1 MTVEGS
7 TIKSR
12 IKNLLRSPS
21 IKLRRNKALNN
32 KENLTNKVTLEK
44 VLGITAF
51 GNRALACDPRSGL
64 VAYPAGCVVVLL
76 NPKKNK
82 QHHILNSSRKTITT
96 LSFSPDGK
104 FVVTGES
111 GHMPAVRVWDVA
123 ERTQVAELQEHK
135 YGISCVAFSPNSKY
149 IVSVGY
155 QHDMIIN
162 VWAWKKNIVVAANK
176 VSSKVTAVS
185 FSDDSN
191 YFVTAGNRHVKFWY
205 LDHTKS
211 SKVNATVPLLGRSG
225 LLGEL
230 RNNFFSDVACGK
242 GRKAGSTFCIT
253 SSGLLCEFNDKRL
266 LDKWV
271 ELRKNDS
278 VTTSQATS
286 LSVTDELIFCGC
298 ADGTVRAFSPVNLH
312 FICTLPRPHCLGTDI
327 ATVVEASHLFS
338 HKMDARCPDTV
349 AVSYDPASRWLSCVY
364 NDHSLYV
371 WDVRDLRKVGKVY
384 SALYHS
390 ACVWS
395 VEVYPDRV
403 SDGRQP
409 CLPPGSF
416 LSCSSDNT
424 VRLWNTDG
432 HNTTLSRNV
441 ISNDLQKIIYMD
453 NNTAGLLDTECLNS
467 GNGEKADPQTSETRT
482 GIRTVCVSP
491 DGQHLASGDRTG
503 TLRIH
508 DLESMGEILNVQAH
522 DSEILCLEY
531 SKPETGLKL
540 LATASRDRL
549 IHVLDAEREYSLL
562 QTLDEHS
569 SSITAV
575 RFAADEGKVRMISC
589 GADKSIYFRTA
600 QKSDEGTVFTR
611 THHIVRKTTLYDM
624 DIDPTRKYAVIGC
637 QDRSIRI
644 FNISNGKQKKLY
656 KGSQGEDGT
665 VIKVQTDPSGLYVAT
680 SCSDKNISIFDFY
693 SGECVATMFGHSE
706 VVTGMK
712 FTNDCKHMITVSGDS
727 CIFVWRLAP
736 ELTIS
741 MRQRLSD
748 LKQNGKPVQKTPPH
762 KPCNLSTRREVHSTP
777 PIVTMS
783 SDSDKEVEE
792 EGIEEEDEEERVS
805 PYMVSGCSA
814 GEDTDTSDEKHNS
827 HELKRENSFGR
838 RSSQG
843 SHHSEDRGPR
853 PRRRWSRRMDSMDLM
868 VKSMLDLRQLDSF
881 AMPPSSPT
889 KTQTQPVSDS
899 FRDPFR
905 EDELGSTI
913 SLQPLTAWGESEQ
926 RSQQRPKYI
935 MLSPQTPNTET
946 GPVLYPDG
954 FEDRVSLAGS
964 EYLVKELLP
973 GPGAS
978 RTVKGYQNHN
988 QWSQGHHDKHSSD
1001 SAFSVDYS
1009 SSRLSSPDSQQQP
1022 PGEDS
1027 EPMEPLSMDGNS
1039 SELDME
1045 ELEVEEEGGVGRGD
1059 AKGMTVVPQTPDQ
1072 EAFLKQH
1079 FGNLAELNNPVSPT
1093 RVATPDSIS
1102 ISSKFLSQCA
1112 TGSRTSFP
1120 FLSKSIGEGKVG
1132 SGVVKPLVSQVR
1144 PLMEHNQG
1152 QSHNQDR
1159 DQTQSQGYSQSQ
1171 DYGHSQR
1178 KLSED
1183 SQKGPTGRLEVVDTT
1198 EKCFNLRASPLRKK
1212 LFNPAVDSR
1221 RMVSPV
1227 AKAAASHLTTTGM
1240 RKSQSVQN
1248 LHTEDMPLTLSR
1260 PSKEVAPLTQH
1271 SQFHHSQASEGPVTL
1286 PTTPRSTL
1294 PSMPPFCS
1302 PTSPQPQDNTSTS
1315 HSTATM
1321 PRSLKSRCS
1330 YMSPTTSSMAKMSRS
1345 VSMGDNLNVTEE
1357 ESGSGSSSN
1366 TSNSNPPM
1374 TKSQSC
1380 STQSPSTK
1388 TSIPVAMVSSA
1399 SSSLS
1404 GMGLAMPQAAVF
1416 PTLIASSNSNP
1427 TTKSLQAKLTCS
1439 TRPQLNLD
1447 ISKSLPDKPSLAVFT
1462 PNGTSKTTT
1471 TSSKTVKED
1480 NLSPRSPVSLLPQQ
1494 GQNQPPPLS
1503 NNVQLVI
1510 ALSPSPAAP
1519 VETSLVQ
1526 SPEAE
1531 QLGLTAELRPEAPV
1545 VDNRLEQPKAEECQG
1560 LTQEE
1565 SPVTELSLQGNP
1577 VYLLSQRGP
1586 GQDRTG
1592 LLQRS
1597 PSFTLSSLRLGLPL
1611 TSTKHFFTTGAL
1623 WPAVSTPMYSSPSPC
1638 PCPPSLN
1645 RFLSIDNSLS
1655 MESCR
1660 VLASELQNSFRKASW
1675 FYRMVN
1681 SVPVASR
1688 QEQHEMARVLSEAF
1702 EVVRAELSSLPQS
1715 SPSPSGEPAA
1725 GGSLCMLACRPVG
1738 PGTGGSGSGEE
1749 RTLALL
1755 EQYSELLLKAV
1766 EKRLDNNQ
1774 VS

>member
-1 MTVEGS
+1 MMTVEGS

-21 IKLRRNKALNN
+21 IKLRRNKDRNH
-32 KENLTNKVTLEK
+32 KENLSNKVTLEK

-104 FVVTGES
+104 YVVTGES

-155 QHDMIIN
+155 QHDMIVN

-185 FSDDSN
+185 FSDDSS

-253 SSGLLCEFNDKRL
+253 SSGLLCEFNEKRL

-271 ELRKNDS
+271 ELRPRVS
-278 VTTSQATS
+278 HTTSQATS
-286 LSVTDELIFCGC
+286 LSVTEELIFCGC
-298 ADGTVRAFSPVNLH
+298 ADGTVRVFSPVNLH

-338 HKMDARCPDTV
+338 HKMDARYPDTV

-403 SDGRQP
+403 SDGEQP

-424 VRLWNTDG
+424 IRLWNTDG
-432 HNTTLSRNV
+432 HSTTLSRNV

-482 GIRTVCVSP
+482 GIRTMCVSP

-508 DLESMGEILNVQAH
+508 ELVSMEEILNVQAH

-549 IHVLDAEREYSLL
+549 IHVLDAEQEYSLL

-575 RFAADEGKVRMISC
+575 RFAANDGKVRMISC

-624 DIDPTRKYAVIGC
+624 DIDPTRKYAAIGC
-637 QDRSIRI
+637 QDRSVRI

-736 ELTIS
+736 ELTIG

-748 LKQNGKPVQKTPPH
+748 LKQSGKP
-762 KPCNLSTRREVHSTP
+762 
-777 PIVTMS
+777 
-783 SDSDKEVEE
+783 
-792 EGIEEEDEEERVS
+792 
-805 PYMVSGCSA
+805 
-814 GEDTDTSDEKHNS
+814 
-827 HELKRENSFGR
+827 
-838 RSSQG
+838 
-843 SHHSEDRGPR
+843 
-853 PRRRWSRRMDSMDLM
+853 SMYT
-868 VKSMLDLRQLDSF
+868 VYI
-881 AMPPSSPT
+881 PPSPN
-889 KTQTQPVSDS
+889 P
-899 FRDPFR
+899 
-905 EDELGSTI
+905 
-913 SLQPLTAWGESEQ
+913 
-926 RSQQRPKYI
+926 YI
-935 MLSPQTPNTET
+935 HYLCF
-946 GPVLYPDG
+946 LY
-954 FEDRVSLAGS
+954 S

-973 GPGAS
+973 GPETS
-978 RTVKGYQNHN
+978 RSVKGCQNHS
-988 QWSQGHHDKHSSD
+988 QWSQGHHDKHSPD
-1001 SAFSVDYS
+1001 SACSVDYS
-1009 SSRLSSPDSQQQP
+1009 SSRRSSPDN
-1022 PGEDS
+1022 S
-1027 EPMEPLSMDGNS
+1027 EPTEPLSVDGNS

-1045 ELEVEEEGGVGRGD
+1045 ELEEEEERGVGRGE
-1059 AKGMTVVPQTPDQ
+1059 AKGTIVVPKTPDQ

-1079 FGNLAELNNPVSPT
+1079 FGNLAELKNPGKEQHLCLSLTGIRHLVETPT
-1093 RVATPDSIS
+1093 ASTDSV
-1102 ISSKFLSQCA
+1102 L
-1112 TGSRTSFP
+1112 
-1120 FLSKSIGEGKVG
+1120 LD
-1132 SGVVKPLVSQVR
+1132 LW
-1144 PLMEHNQG
+1144 
-1152 QSHNQDR
+1152 
-1159 DQTQSQGYSQSQ
+1159 
-1171 DYGHSQR
+1171 
-1178 KLSED
+1178 
-1183 SQKGPTGRLEVVDTT
+1183 EVVNECTLQ
-1198 EKCFNLRASPLRKK
+1198 EKIDIFGMYPERFKK
-1212 LFNPAVDSR
+1212 A
-1221 RMVSPV
+1221 
-1227 AKAAASHLTTTGM
+1227 
-1240 RKSQSVQN
+1240 
-1248 LHTEDMPLTLSR
+1248 
-1260 PSKEVAPLTQH
+1260 
-1271 SQFHHSQASEGPVTL
+1271 
-1286 PTTPRSTL
+1286 
-1294 PSMPPFCS
+1294 
-1302 PTSPQPQDNTSTS
+1302 
-1315 HSTATM
+1315 
-1321 PRSLKSRCS
+1321 
-1330 YMSPTTSSMAKMSRS
+1330 
-1345 VSMGDNLNVTEE
+1345 
-1357 ESGSGSSSN
+1357 
-1366 TSNSNPPM
+1366 
-1374 TKSQSC
+1374 
-1380 STQSPSTK
+1380 
-1388 TSIPVAMVSSA
+1388 
-1399 SSSLS
+1399 SLS
-1404 GMGLAMPQAAVF
+1404 TGTWNIQFKLYCPHK
-1416 PTLIASSNSNP
+1416 LI
-1427 TTKSLQAKLTCS
+1427 
-1439 TRPQLNLD
+1439 
-1447 ISKSLPDKPSLAVFT
+1447 V
-1462 PNGTSKTTT
+1462 
-1471 TSSKTVKED
+1471 
-1480 NLSPRSPVSLLPQQ
+1480 
-1494 GQNQPPPLS
+1494 QPG
-1503 NNVQLVI
+1503 V
-1510 ALSPSPAAP
+1510 
-1519 VETSLVQ
+1519 
-1526 SPEAE
+1526 
-1531 QLGLTAELRPEAPV
+1531 
-1545 VDNRLEQPKAEECQG
+1545 
-1560 LTQEE
+1560 
-1565 SPVTELSLQGNP
+1565 
-1577 VYLLSQRGP
+1577 
-1586 GQDRTG
+1586 
-1592 LLQRS
+1592 
-1597 PSFTLSSLRLGLPL
+1597 
-1611 TSTKHFFTTGAL
+1611 H
-1623 WPAVSTPMYSSPSPC
+1623 
-1638 PCPPSLN
+1638 
-1645 RFLSIDNSLS
+1645 
-1655 MESCR
+1655 
-1660 VLASELQNSFRKASW
+1660 
-1675 FYRMVN
+1675 
-1681 SVPVASR
+1681 
-1688 QEQHEMARVLSEAF
+1688 
-1702 EVVRAELSSLPQS
+1702 
-1715 SPSPSGEPAA
+1715 
-1725 GGSLCMLACRPVG
+1725 
-1738 PGTGGSGSGEE
+1738 
-1749 RTLALL
+1749 
-1755 EQYSELLLKAV
+1755 
-1766 EKRLDNNQ
+1766 
-1774 VS
+1774 

>member
-21 IKLRRNKALNN
+21 IKLRRNKDRNH
-32 KENLTNKVTLEK
+32 KENLSNKVTLEK

-104 FVVTGES
+104 YVVTGES

-155 QHDMIIN
+155 QHDMIVN

-185 FSDDSN
+185 FSDDSS

-253 SSGLLCEFNDKRL
+253 SSGLLCEFNEKRL

-271 ELRKNDS
+271 ELR
-278 VTTSQATS
+278 TSQATS
-286 LSVTDELIFCGC
+286 LSVTEELIFCGC
-298 ADGTVRAFSPVNLH
+298 ADGTVRVFSPVNLH

-338 HKMDARCPDTV
+338 HKMDARYPDTV

-403 SDGRQP
+403 SDGEQP

-424 VRLWNTDG
+424 IRLWNTDG
-432 HNTTLSRNV
+432 HSTTLSRNV

-482 GIRTVCVSP
+482 GIRTMCVSP

-508 DLESMGEILNVQAH
+508 ELVSMEEILNVQAH

-549 IHVLDAEREYSLL
+549 IHVLDAEQEYSLL

-575 RFAADEGKVRMISC
+575 RFAANDGKVRMISC

-624 DIDPTRKYAVIGC
+624 DIDPTRKYAAIGC
-637 QDRSIRI
+637 QDRSVRI

-736 ELTIS
+736 ELTIG

-748 LKQNGKPVQKTPPH
+748 LKQSGKPGNH
-762 KPCNLSTRREVHSTP
+762 HC
-777 PIVTMS
+777 
-783 SDSDKEVEE
+783 EE
-792 EGIEEEDEEERVS
+792 
-805 PYMVSGCSA
+805 
-814 GEDTDTSDEKHNS
+814 
-827 HELKRENSFGR
+827 
-838 RSSQG
+838 
-843 SHHSEDRGPR
+843 RGPR
-853 PRRRWSRRMDSMDLM
+853 PRRRWSRGMVSMELM

-881 AMPPSSPT
+881 AMPPSSPNKT
-889 KTQTQPVSDS
+889 KTQPDA

-913 SLQPLTAWGESEQ
+913 SLQPLTAWVSGSQ
-926 RSQQRPKYI
+926 REGNIQP
-935 MLSPQTPNTET
+935 
-946 GPVLYPDG
+946 
-954 FEDRVSLAGS
+954 
-964 EYLVKELLP
+964 LVEVFK
-973 GPGAS
+973 S
-978 RTVKGYQNHN
+978 I
-988 QWSQGHHDKHSSD
+988 
-1001 SAFSVDYS
+1001 FSVS
-1009 SSRLSSPDSQQQP
+1009 
-1022 PGEDS
+1022 DS
-1027 EPMEPLSMDGNS
+1027 EPTEPLSVDGNS

-1045 ELEVEEEGGVGRGD
+1045 ELEEEEERGVGRGE
-1059 AKGMTVVPQTPDQ
+1059 AKGTIVVPKTPDQ

-1079 FGNLAELNNPVSPT
+1079 FGNLAELKNPGKEQHLCLSLTGIRHLVETPT
-1093 RVATPDSIS
+1093 ASTDSV
-1102 ISSKFLSQCA
+1102 L
-1112 TGSRTSFP
+1112 
-1120 FLSKSIGEGKVG
+1120 LD
-1132 SGVVKPLVSQVR
+1132 LW
-1144 PLMEHNQG
+1144 
-1152 QSHNQDR
+1152 
-1159 DQTQSQGYSQSQ
+1159 
-1171 DYGHSQR
+1171 
-1178 KLSED
+1178 
-1183 SQKGPTGRLEVVDTT
+1183 EVVNECTLQ
-1198 EKCFNLRASPLRKK
+1198 EKIDIFGMYPERFKK
-1212 LFNPAVDSR
+1212 F
-1221 RMVSPV
+1221 
-1227 AKAAASHLTTTGM
+1227 
-1240 RKSQSVQN
+1240 
-1248 LHTEDMPLTLSR
+1248 
-1260 PSKEVAPLTQH
+1260 
-1271 SQFHHSQASEGPVTL
+1271 
-1286 PTTPRSTL
+1286 
-1294 PSMPPFCS
+1294 
-1302 PTSPQPQDNTSTS
+1302 
-1315 HSTATM
+1315 
-1321 PRSLKSRCS
+1321 
-1330 YMSPTTSSMAKMSRS
+1330 
-1345 VSMGDNLNVTEE
+1345 
-1357 ESGSGSSSN
+1357 
-1366 TSNSNPPM
+1366 
-1374 TKSQSC
+1374 
-1380 STQSPSTK
+1380 
-1388 TSIPVAMVSSA
+1388 
-1399 SSSLS
+1399 
-1404 GMGLAMPQAAVF
+1404 
-1416 PTLIASSNSNP
+1416 TLIFKNHTLLFCGNVGHVCV
-1427 TTKSLQAKLTCS
+1427 LQ
-1439 TRPQLNLD
+1439 
-1447 ISKSLPDKPSLAVFT
+1447 
-1462 PNGTSKTTT
+1462 
-1471 TSSKTVKED
+1471 
-1480 NLSPRSPVSLLPQQ
+1480 
-1494 GQNQPPPLS
+1494 
-1503 NNVQLVI
+1503 
-1510 ALSPSPAAP
+1510 
-1519 VETSLVQ
+1519 
-1526 SPEAE
+1526 
-1531 QLGLTAELRPEAPV
+1531 
-1545 VDNRLEQPKAEECQG
+1545 
-1560 LTQEE
+1560 
-1565 SPVTELSLQGNP
+1565 
-1577 VYLLSQRGP
+1577 
-1586 GQDRTG
+1586 
-1592 LLQRS
+1592 
-1597 PSFTLSSLRLGLPL
+1597 
-1611 TSTKHFFTTGAL
+1611 
-1623 WPAVSTPMYSSPSPC
+1623 
-1638 PCPPSLN
+1638 
-1645 RFLSIDNSLS
+1645 
-1655 MESCR
+1655 
-1660 VLASELQNSFRKASW
+1660 
-1675 FYRMVN
+1675 VN
-1681 SVPVASR
+1681 SVPVDSR
-1688 QEQHEMARVLSEAF
+1688 QEHHEMAQVLSEAF

-1715 SPSPSGEPAA
+1715 SPPSPSGGPA
-1725 GGSLCMLACRPVG
+1725 
-1738 PGTGGSGSGEE
+1738 E

-1755 EQYSELLLKAV
+1755 EQYSELLLQAV
-1766 EKRLDNNQ
+1766 EKRLDNKQ
-1774 VS
+1774 LS

>member
-1 MTVEGS
+1 MMTVEGS

-21 IKLRRNKALNN
+21 IKLRRNKDRNH
-32 KENLTNKVTLEK
+32 KENLSNKVTLEK

-104 FVVTGES
+104 YVVTGES

-155 QHDMIIN
+155 QHDMIVN

-185 FSDDSN
+185 FSDDSS

-253 SSGLLCEFNDKRL
+253 SSGLLCEFNEKRL

-271 ELRKNDS
+271 ELR
-278 VTTSQATS
+278 TSQATS
-286 LSVTDELIFCGC
+286 LSVTEELIFCGC
-298 ADGTVRAFSPVNLH
+298 ADGTVRVFSPVNLH

-338 HKMDARCPDTV
+338 HKMDARYPDTV

-403 SDGRQP
+403 SDGEQP

-424 VRLWNTDG
+424 IRLWNTDG
-432 HNTTLSRNV
+432 HSTTLSRNV

-482 GIRTVCVSP
+482 GIRTMCVSP

-508 DLESMGEILNVQAH
+508 ELVSMEEILNVQAH

-549 IHVLDAEREYSLL
+549 IHVLDAEQEYSLL

-575 RFAADEGKVRMISC
+575 RFAANDGKVRMISC

-624 DIDPTRKYAVIGC
+624 DIDPTRKYAAIGC
-637 QDRSIRI
+637 QDRSVRI

-736 ELTIS
+736 ELTIG

-748 LKQNGKPVQKTPPH
+748 LKQSGKPVQKTPPH
-762 KPCNLSTRREVHSTP
+762 KPFLTGKIKV
-777 PIVTMS
+777 
-783 SDSDKEVEE
+783 
-792 EGIEEEDEEERVS
+792 
-805 PYMVSGCSA
+805 
-814 GEDTDTSDEKHNS
+814 
-827 HELKRENSFGR
+827 F
-838 RSSQG
+838 
-843 SHHSEDRGPR
+843 
-853 PRRRWSRRMDSMDLM
+853 
-868 VKSMLDLRQLDSF
+868 KSIFS
-881 AMPPSSPT
+881 
-889 KTQTQPVSDS
+889 VSDS
-899 FRDPFR
+899 
-905 EDELGSTI
+905 
-913 SLQPLTAWGESEQ
+913 
-926 RSQQRPKYI
+926 
-935 MLSPQTPNTET
+935 
-946 GPVLYPDG
+946 
-954 FEDRVSLAGS
+954 
-964 EYLVKELLP
+964 
-973 GPGAS
+973 
-978 RTVKGYQNHN
+978 
-988 QWSQGHHDKHSSD
+988 
-1001 SAFSVDYS
+1001 
-1009 SSRLSSPDSQQQP
+1009 
-1022 PGEDS
+1022 
-1027 EPMEPLSMDGNS
+1027 EPTEPLSVDGNS

-1045 ELEVEEEGGVGRGD
+1045 ELEEEEERGVGRGE
-1059 AKGMTVVPQTPDQ
+1059 AKGTIVVPKTPDQ

-1079 FGNLAELNNPVSPT
+1079 FGNLAELKNPGKEQHLCLSLTGIRHLVETPTASTDSVLLDLWEVVNECTLQEKIDIFGMYPERFKKNAFPLLQSPM
-1093 RVATPDSIS
+1093 AASFTPLQPALGIAHGDLRLDAAARPWKLI
-1102 ISSKFLSQCA
+1102 
-1112 TGSRTSFP
+1112 SRTSRQTVLVLP
-1120 FLSKSIGEGKVG
+1120 EAVWNS
-1132 SGVVKPLVSQVR
+1132 VVSVAT
-1144 PLMEHNQG
+1144 E
-1152 QSHNQDR
+1152 DR
-1159 DQTQSQGYSQSQ
+1159 
-1171 DYGHSQR
+1171 R
-1178 KLSED
+1178 F
-1183 SQKGPTGRLEVVDTT
+1183 V
-1198 EKCFNLRASPLRKK
+1198 RASAL
-1212 LFNPAVDSR
+1212 
-1221 RMVSPV
+1221 
-1227 AKAAASHLTTTGM
+1227 G
-1240 RKSQSVQN
+1240 
-1248 LHTEDMPLTLSR
+1248 
-1260 PSKEVAPLTQH
+1260 
-1271 SQFHHSQASEGPVTL
+1271 GPVL
-1286 PTTPRSTL
+1286 ERVW
-1294 PSMPPFCS
+1294 
-1302 PTSPQPQDNTSTS
+1302 
-1315 HSTATM
+1315 
-1321 PRSLKSRCS
+1321 
-1330 YMSPTTSSMAKMSRS
+1330 PTTSR
-1345 VSMGDNLNVTEE
+1345 L
-1357 ESGSGSSSN
+1357 
-1366 TSNSNPPM
+1366 
-1374 TKSQSC
+1374 SC
-1380 STQSPSTK
+1380 C
-1388 TSIPVAMVSSA
+1388 
-1399 SSSLS
+1399 
-1404 GMGLAMPQAAVF
+1404 
-1416 PTLIASSNSNP
+1416 
-1427 TTKSLQAKLTCS
+1427 CS
-1439 TRPQLNLD
+1439 
-1447 ISKSLPDKPSLAVFT
+1447 
-1462 PNGTSKTTT
+1462 
-1471 TSSKTVKED
+1471 
-1480 NLSPRSPVSLLPQQ
+1480 
-1494 GQNQPPPLS
+1494 
-1503 NNVQLVI
+1503 
-1510 ALSPSPAAP
+1510 
-1519 VETSLVQ
+1519 
-1526 SPEAE
+1526 
-1531 QLGLTAELRPEAPV
+1531 
-1545 VDNRLEQPKAEECQG
+1545 
-1560 LTQEE
+1560 
-1565 SPVTELSLQGNP
+1565 
-1577 VYLLSQRGP
+1577 
-1586 GQDRTG
+1586 
-1592 LLQRS
+1592 
-1597 PSFTLSSLRLGLPL
+1597 
-1611 TSTKHFFTTGAL
+1611 
-1623 WPAVSTPMYSSPSPC
+1623 
-1638 PCPPSLN
+1638 
-1645 RFLSIDNSLS
+1645 
-1655 MESCR
+1655 
-1660 VLASELQNSFRKASW
+1660 
-1675 FYRMVN
+1675 
-1681 SVPVASR
+1681 
-1688 QEQHEMARVLSEAF
+1688 
-1702 EVVRAELSSLPQS
+1702 
-1715 SPSPSGEPAA
+1715 
-1725 GGSLCMLACRPVG
+1725 
-1738 PGTGGSGSGEE
+1738 
-1749 RTLALL
+1749 
-1755 EQYSELLLKAV
+1755 
-1766 EKRLDNNQ
+1766 
-1774 VS
+1774 

>member
-253 SSGLLCEFNDKRL
+253 SSGLLCEFSDKRL

-271 ELRKNDS
+271 ELR
-278 VTTSQATS
+278 TSQATS

-390 ACVWS
+390 ACVWN

-482 GIRTVCVSP
+482 GIRTMCVSP

-575 RFAADEGKVRMISC
+575 RFAANEGKVRMISC

-748 LKQNGKPVQKTPPH
+748 LKQNGKPVQKTPLH
-762 KPCNLSTRREVHSTP
+762 KPCNLSTRREVHITP

-814 GEDTDTSDEKHNS
+814 GEKTDTSDEKHNS

-905 EDELGSTI
+905 EEELGSTI

-935 MLSPQTPNTET
+935 MLSPQTPDTET

-978 RTVKGYQNHN
+978 RSVKGYQNHN
-988 QWSQGHHDKHSSD
+988 QWSQGHHDKHSPD
-1001 SAFSVDYS
+1001 SACSVDYS

-1022 PGEDS
+1022 PGEDP
-1027 EPMEPLSMDGNS
+1027 EPTEPLSVDGNS
-1039 SELDME
+1039 SELDLE

-1059 AKGMTVVPQTPDQ
+1059 AKGVTVVPQTPDQ

-1093 RVATPDSIS
+1093 RAATPDNIS
-1102 ISSKFLSQCA
+1102 ISSKFLSQCS

-1144 PLMEHNQG
+1144 PLMEHNQ
-1152 QSHNQDR
+1152 DR
-1159 DQTQSQGYSQSQ
+1159 DQSQA
-1171 DYGHSQR
+1171 HSQR
-1178 KLSED
+1178 KVSED

-1198 EKCFNLRASPLRKK
+1198 EKFLNLRASPLRKK

-1221 RMVSPV
+1221 RMVSSV
-1227 AKAAASHLTTTGM
+1227 TKAAASHLTTTGM

-1248 LHTEDMPLTLSR
+1248 LHTEVDMPLTLSR
-1260 PSKEVAPLTQH
+1260 PSKEVAPLPHH
-1271 SQFHHSQASEGPVTL
+1271 SQFHHSQASEGQVTL

-1294 PSMPPFCS
+1294 PSVPPFCS

-1321 PRSLKSRCS
+1321 PRNLKSRCS

-1366 TSNSNPPM
+1366 TSNPPT

-1380 STQSPSTK
+1380 SSYSPSTK
-1388 TSIPVAMVSSA
+1388 ASFPVAMVSSA

-1404 GMGLAMPQAAVF
+1404 GMGLAMPQAAVI
-1416 PTLIASSNSNP
+1416 PNLIASSNPNP
-1427 TTKSLQAKLTCS
+1427 TIKSLQAKLTCS
-1439 TRPQLNLD
+1439 TQTQLNLD

-1471 TSSKTVKED
+1471 TTSYKTVKED
-1480 NLSPRSPVSLLPQQ
+1480 NLSPRSPVSSLPQQ
-1494 GQNQPPPLS
+1494 GQNQPPPLF

-1519 VETSLVQ
+1519 WETSPVL

-1531 QLGLTAELRPEAPV
+1531 QLGLTAELRPEALV
-1545 VDNRLEQPKAEECQG
+1545 VDNRLEQPQTEESQG

-1597 PSFTLSSLRLGLPL
+1597 HSFTLSSLRLGL

-1623 WPAVSTPMYSSPSPC
+1623 WPAVSTPLYSSPSPC

-1645 RFLSIDNSLS
+1645 RFLSIEDSLS
-1655 MESCR
+1655 MESCK
-1660 VLASELQNSFRKASW
+1660 VLASELQNSFRKASR

-1715 SPSPSGEPAA
+1715 SLPSPSGEPAA
-1725 GGSLCMLACRPVG
+1725 GGSLCTLGCRPVG

>member
-7 TIKSR
+7 TIKNR

-32 KENLTNKVTLEK
+32 KENLSSKVTLEK

-104 FVVTGES
+104 YVVTGES
-111 GHMPAVRVWDVA
+111 GHMPAVRVWEVA
-123 ERTQVAELQEHK
+123 ERSQVAELHEHK

-155 QHDMIIN
+155 QHDMMVN

-185 FSDDSN
+185 FSDDSS

-211 SKVNATVPLLGRSG
+211 SKVSATVPLLGRSG

-242 GRKAGSTFCIT
+242 GRKDGSTFCIT
-253 SSGLLCEFNDKRL
+253 SSGLLCEFNEKRL

-271 ELRKNDS
+271 ELRNNDS
-278 VTTSQATS
+278 ITTTQATS
-286 LSVTDELIFCGC
+286 LSVTEELIFCGC

-338 HKMDARCPDTV
+338 HKVDARYPDTV

-395 VEVYPDRV
+395 VEVYPDRI
-403 SDGRQP
+403 SDGEQA

-424 VRLWNTDG
+424 IRLWNTDG
-432 HNTTLSRNV
+432 HSTTLSHNV

-482 GIRTVCVSP
+482 GIRTMCVSP

-508 DLESMGEILNVQAH
+508 ELDSMDEILNVQAH

-549 IHVLDAEREYSLL
+549 IHVLDAEQEYSLL

-575 RFAADEGKVRMISC
+575 RFAANDGKVRMISC

-624 DIDPTRKYAVIGC
+624 DIDPTRKYAAIGC

-727 CIFVWRLAP
+727 CIFMWRLAP

-741 MRQRLSD
+741 MRQRLSE
-748 LKQNGKPVQKTPPH
+748 LQQNGKPLQKTPPH
-762 KPCNLSTRREVHSTP
+762 R
-777 PIVTMS
+777 
-783 SDSDKEVEE
+783 
-792 EGIEEEDEEERVS
+792 
-805 PYMVSGCSA
+805 
-814 GEDTDTSDEKHNS
+814 
-827 HELKRENSFGR
+827 
-838 RSSQG
+838 
-843 SHHSEDRGPR
+843 SEDRGPR
-853 PRRRWSRRMDSMDLM
+853 PRRRWSRRTGSMDLM

-881 AMPPSSPT
+881 ALPHPSPT
-889 KTQTQPVSDS
+889 KTQADS
-899 FRDPFR
+899 YRDPFR
-905 EDELGSTI
+905 PGERGSTVNC
-913 SLQPLTAWGESEQ
+913 PA
-926 RSQQRPKYI
+926 
-935 MLSPQTPNTET
+935 QTRLPE
-946 GPVLYPDG
+946 
-954 FEDRVSLAGS
+954 RVSTTLSTPRHPRPTHGS
-964 EYLVKELLP
+964 RPPAPVVLSGCINQEL
-973 GPGAS
+973 
-978 RTVKGYQNHN
+978 T
-988 QWSQGHHDKHSSD
+988 
-1001 SAFSVDYS
+1001 SVCVS
-1009 SSRLSSPDSQQQP
+1009 TS
-1022 PGEDS
+1022 DS
-1027 EPMEPLSMDGNS
+1027 EPTEPLSVDGNS

-1045 ELEVEEEGGVGRGD
+1045 ELEEEEERGRGE
-1059 AKGMTVVPQTPDQ
+1059 AQGTTAVPQTPDQ

-1079 FGNLAELNNPVSPT
+1079 FGNLAELNRPGKST
-1093 RVATPDSIS
+1093 A
-1102 ISSKFLSQCA
+1102 LSQN
-1112 TGSRTSFP
+1112 
-1120 FLSKSIGEGKVG
+1120 
-1132 SGVVKPLVSQVR
+1132 PLQ
-1144 PLMEHNQG
+1144 
-1152 QSHNQDR
+1152 NQDTGDNESTSGISAVFSLFVSEP
-1159 DQTQSQGYSQSQ
+1159 DQS
-1171 DYGHSQR
+1171 
-1178 KLSED
+1178 
-1183 SQKGPTGRLEVVDTT
+1183 
-1198 EKCFNLRASPLRKK
+1198 
-1212 LFNPAVDSR
+1212 
-1221 RMVSPV
+1221 
-1227 AKAAASHLTTTGM
+1227 
-1240 RKSQSVQN
+1240 
-1248 LHTEDMPLTLSR
+1248 DMPLTSSR
-1260 PSKEVAPLTQH
+1260 PSKEVAPQPLQSH
-1271 SQFHHSQASEGPVTL
+1271 SRERPVTL
-1286 PTTPRSTL
+1286 PSTPRRVL
-1294 PSMPPFCS
+1294 PSVPPQHS
-1302 PTSPQPQDNTSTS
+1302 PTSPQARDSSGHN
-1315 HSTATM
+1315 TATT
-1321 PRSLKSRCS
+1321 PRGLKSRYS

-1345 VSMGDNLNVTEE
+1345 ASMGDSLNVAEE
-1357 ESGSGSSSN
+1357 DPP
-1366 TSNSNPPM
+1366 SNS
-1374 TKSQSC
+1374 SH
-1380 STQSPSTK
+1380 SP
-1388 TSIPVAMVSSA
+1388 A
-1399 SSSLS
+1399 S
-1404 GMGLAMPQAAVF
+1404 
-1416 PTLIASSNSNP
+1416 
-1427 TTKSLQAKLTCS
+1427 KSLQAKLTYS
-1439 TRPQLNLD
+1439 GRPQLNMD
-1447 ISKSLPDKPSLAVFT
+1447 IPKPLPDKPSLAVFT
-1462 PNGTSKTTT
+1462 PISPSN
-1471 TSSKTVKED
+1471 D
-1480 NLSPRSPVSLLPQQ
+1480 NPASRSPGSSLPQQ
-1494 GQNQPPPLS
+1494 GQTQPALS
-1503 NNVQLVI
+1503 NKVQLVT
-1510 ALSPSPAAP
+1510 AQAPSPGG
-1519 VETSLVQ
+1519 
-1526 SPEAE
+1526 PEAE
-1531 QLGLTAELRPEAPV
+1531 QGGLTTELRPEAPGA
-1545 VDNRLEQPKAEECQG
+1545 DNTLEQPRWEQSQG
-1560 LTQEE
+1560 LSQEE
-1565 SPVTELSLQGNP
+1565 RPTTEVSVQGCP
-1577 VYLLSQRGP
+1577 VYLLSSLGS

-1597 PSFTLSSLRLGLPL
+1597 PSFILSSLRLGLPL
-1611 TSTKHFFTTGAL
+1611 AGTKLLFT
-1623 WPAVSTPMYSSPSPC
+1623 P
-1638 PCPPSLN
+1638 
-1645 RFLSIDNSLS
+1645 
-1655 MESCR
+1655 
-1660 VLASELQNSFRKASW
+1660 
-1675 FYRMVN
+1675 
-1681 SVPVASR
+1681 
-1688 QEQHEMARVLSEAF
+1688 
-1702 EVVRAELSSLPQS
+1702 
-1715 SPSPSGEPAA
+1715 A
-1725 GGSLCMLACRPVG
+1725 GGPLC
-1738 PGTGGSGSGEE
+1738 E

-1766 EKRLDNNQ
+1766 EKRLDNKQ
-1774 VS
+1774 HF

>member
-21 IKLRRNKALNN
+21 IKLRRNKDRNH
-32 KENLTNKVTLEK
+32 KENLSNKVTLEK

-104 FVVTGES
+104 YVVTGES
-111 GHMPAVRVWDVA
+111 GHMPAVRVWDVT

-155 QHDMIIN
+155 QHDMIVN

-185 FSDDSN
+185 FSDDSS

-242 GRKAGSTFCIT
+242 GHKAGSTFCIT

-271 ELRKNDS
+271 ELR
-278 VTTSQATS
+278 TTQATS
-286 LSVTDELIFCGC
+286 LSVTEELIFCGC
-298 ADGTVRAFSPVNLH
+298 ADGTVRVFSPVNLH

-338 HKMDARCPDTV
+338 HKMDARYPDTV

-403 SDGRQP
+403 SDGEQP

-424 VRLWNTDG
+424 IRLWNTDG
-432 HNTTLSRNV
+432 HSTTLSRNV

-482 GIRTVCVSP
+482 GIRTMCVSP

-508 DLESMGEILNVQAH
+508 ELVSMEEILNVQAH

-549 IHVLDAEREYSLL
+549 IHVLDAEQEYSLL

-575 RFAADEGKVRMISC
+575 RFAANDGKVRMISC

-624 DIDPTRKYAVIGC
+624 DIDPTRKYAAIGC
-637 QDRSIRI
+637 QDRSVRI

-712 FTNDCKHMITVSGDS
+712 FTNDCKRMITVSGDS

-736 ELTIS
+736 ELSIS

-748 LKQNGKPVQKTPPH
+748 LKQNGKP
-762 KPCNLSTRREVHSTP
+762 S
-777 PIVTMS
+777 
-783 SDSDKEVEE
+783 
-792 EGIEEEDEEERVS
+792 
-805 PYMVSGCSA
+805 
-814 GEDTDTSDEKHNS
+814 
-827 HELKRENSFGR
+827 SFGR

-843 SHHSEDRGPR
+843 NHHCEERGPR
-853 PRRRWSRRMDSMDLM
+853 PRRRWSRGMVSMELM

-881 AMPPSSPT
+881 AMPPSSPNKT
-889 KTQTQPVSDS
+889 KTQPDA

-913 SLQPLTAWGESEQ
+913 SLQPLTAWVSGSQ
-926 RSQQRPKYI
+926 REGNIQPLFFKSI
-935 MLSPQTPNTET
+935 
-946 GPVLYPDG
+946 
-954 FEDRVSLAGS
+954 
-964 EYLVKELLP
+964 
-973 GPGAS
+973 
-978 RTVKGYQNHN
+978 
-988 QWSQGHHDKHSSD
+988 
-1001 SAFSVDYS
+1001 FSVS
-1009 SSRLSSPDSQQQP
+1009 
-1022 PGEDS
+1022 DS
-1027 EPMEPLSMDGNS
+1027 EPTQPLSVDGNS

-1045 ELEVEEEGGVGRGD
+1045 ELEEEEGGVGRGE
-1059 AKGMTVVPQTPDQ
+1059 AKGTTVVPKTPDQ

-1079 FGNLAELNNPVSPT
+1079 FGNLAELKNPGKNKMPVS
-1093 RVATPDSIS
+1093 
-1102 ISSKFLSQCA
+1102 
-1112 TGSRTSFP
+1112 
-1120 FLSKSIGEGKVG
+1120 
-1132 SGVVKPLVSQVR
+1132 
-1144 PLMEHNQG
+1144 
-1152 QSHNQDR
+1152 
-1159 DQTQSQGYSQSQ
+1159 
-1171 DYGHSQR
+1171 
-1178 KLSED
+1178 
-1183 SQKGPTGRLEVVDTT
+1183 
-1198 EKCFNLRASPLRKK
+1198 
-1212 LFNPAVDSR
+1212 
-1221 RMVSPV
+1221 
-1227 AKAAASHLTTTGM
+1227 
-1240 RKSQSVQN
+1240 
-1248 LHTEDMPLTLSR
+1248 LSR
-1260 PSKEVAPLTQH
+1260 PSKEVAPQP
-1271 SQFHHSQASEGPVTL
+1271 HHSQSHQSQANERPVTL
-1286 PTTPRSTL
+1286 PTTPRRTL
-1294 PSMPPFCS
+1294 PSVPPLCS
-1302 PTSPQPQDNTSTS
+1302 PTSPQPRDITSTS
-1315 HSTATM
+1315 HGTAPT
-1321 PRSLKSRCS
+1321 PRSVKSRCS

-1345 VSMGDNLNVTEE
+1345 MSMGDSLNVAEE
-1357 ESGSGSSSN
+1357 ESGSTESRRGSSFDMSN
-1366 TSNSNPPM
+1366 APAKSRSCSSQSSQSLSTKPSTPVAVVSSTLSSSSPLALGLAMPHAAVIPTLITSSPSNSNP
-1374 TKSQSC
+1374 S
-1380 STQSPSTK
+1380 
-1388 TSIPVAMVSSA
+1388 
-1399 SSSLS
+1399 
-1404 GMGLAMPQAAVF
+1404 
-1416 PTLIASSNSNP
+1416 P
-1427 TTKSLQAKLTCS
+1427 TTKSLQAKLMCS

-1447 ISKSLPDKPSLAVFT
+1447 ISKPLPDKPSLAVFT
-1462 PNGTSKTTT
+1462 PNSTSKTAA
-1471 TSSKTVKED
+1471 SSKTVKED
-1480 NLSPRSPVSLLPQQ
+1480 NDLSSRSPVSLLPHQ
-1494 GQNQPPPLS
+1494 GQTHPVLTNK
-1503 NNVQLVI
+1503 VQLVT
-1510 ALSPSPAAP
+1510 ALSLSPAAP
-1519 VETSLVQ
+1519 VETSPAP

-1531 QLGLTAELRPEAPV
+1531 QRLPALQNGESLTPPISIPFTKNICSHWLVFYWPPSV
-1545 VDNRLEQPKAEECQG
+1545 CFM
-1560 LTQEE
+1560 
-1565 SPVTELSLQGNP
+1565 LSLHEFFLNISIHLFFCGN
-1577 VYLLSQRGP
+1577 VGHVCV
-1586 GQDRTG
+1586 
-1592 LLQRS
+1592 LQ
-1597 PSFTLSSLRLGLPL
+1597 
-1611 TSTKHFFTTGAL
+1611 
-1623 WPAVSTPMYSSPSPC
+1623 
-1638 PCPPSLN
+1638 
-1645 RFLSIDNSLS
+1645 
-1655 MESCR
+1655 
-1660 VLASELQNSFRKASW
+1660 
-1675 FYRMVN
+1675 VN
-1681 SVPVASR
+1681 SVPVDSR
-1688 QEQHEMARVLSEAF
+1688 QEQHEMAQVLSEAF
-1702 EVVRAELSSLPQS
+1702 EVVRAELR
-1715 SPSPSGEPAA
+1715 PA
-1725 GGSLCMLACRPVG
+1725 
-1738 PGTGGSGSGEE
+1738 E

-1755 EQYSELLLKAV
+1755 EQYSELLLQAV
-1766 EKRLDNNQ
+1766 EKRLDNKQ
-1774 VS
+1774 LS

>member
-12 IKNLLRSPS
+12 IKHLLRSPS
-21 IKLRRNKALNN
+21 IKLRRSKPLNN
-32 KENLTNKVTLEK
+32 KENLSNKVTLEK

-51 GNRALACDPRSGL
+51 GNRALACDPYSGL

-96 LSFSPDGK
+96 LAFSPDGK
-104 FVVTGES
+104 YVVTGES
-111 GHMPAVRVWDVA
+111 GHMPAVRVWDVS
-123 ERTQVAELQEHK
+123 ERTQVAELHEHK

-155 QHDMIIN
+155 QHDMIVN

-185 FSDDSN
+185 FSDDSS

-271 ELRKNDS
+271 ELR
-278 VTTSQATS
+278 TAQATS
-286 LSVTDELIFCGC
+286 LSVTEELIFCGC
-298 ADGTVRAFSPVNLH
+298 ADGTVRAFSPANLH

-338 HKMDARCPDTV
+338 PKMDARYPDTV
-349 AVSYDPASRWLSCVY
+349 AVSYDAASRWLSCVY

-395 VEVYPDRV
+395 VEVYPDRI
-403 SDGRQP
+403 SDGEQP

-424 VRLWNTDG
+424 IRLWYTDG
-432 HNTTLSRNV
+432 HSTTLSRNV

-467 GNGEKADPQTSETRT
+467 GNGEKVDPQTSETRS
-482 GIRTVCVSP
+482 GIRTMCVSP

-508 DLESMGEILNVQAH
+508 ELESMEEILNVQAH

-549 IHVLDAEREYSLL
+549 IHVLDAERGYSLV

-575 RFAADEGKVRMISC
+575 RFAANDGKVRMISC

-600 QKSDEGTVFTR
+600 QKSNEGTVFTR

-624 DIDPTRKYAVIGC
+624 DIDPTRKYAAIGC

-665 VIKVQTDPSGLYVAT
+665 VIKVQMDPSGLYVAT
-680 SCSDKNISIFDFY
+680 SCSDKNICIFDFY

-712 FTNDCKHMITVSGDS
+712 FTDDCKHMITVSGDS
-727 CIFVWRLAP
+727 CIFMWRLAP

-741 MRQRLSD
+741 MKQRLSD
-748 LKQNGKPVQKTPPH
+748 LKQNGKPVMKTPPH
-762 KPCNLSTRREVHSTP
+762 KPSNLSAP
-777 PIVTMS
+777 PIAPMS
-783 SDSDKEVEE
+783 SDSDKEMEE
-792 EGIEEEDEEERVS
+792 EGIEEMDEEEVCLS
-805 PYMVSGCSA
+805 MVPGCSA
-814 GEDTDTSDEKHNS
+814 GEETDTSDEKKHPHS
-827 HELKRENSFGR
+827 REVTRENSFGR
-838 RSSQG
+838 HSSQG
-843 SHHSEDRGPR
+843 SHTIDDRVPR
-853 PRRRWSRRMDSMDLM
+853 PRRRWSRRMGSMELM

-881 AMPPSSPT
+881 AMPLSSPT
-889 KTQTQPVSDS
+889 KTQTQVDS

-905 EDELGSTI
+905 QDELGSTV
-913 SLQPLTAWGESEQ
+913 SLQPLTAWGGESEQ
-926 RSQQRPKYI
+926 CSQLRPQYI
-935 MLSPQTPNTET
+935 ALSPQTPECP
-946 GPVLYPDG
+946 PVLYPECC
-954 FEDRVSLAGS
+954 EDQFSLAGS
-964 EYLVKELLP
+964 QYLVKELLP
-973 GPGAS
+973 EAS
-978 RTVKGYQNHN
+978 RTVHGYHY
-988 QWSQGHHDKHSSD
+988 QGSHGLQDKHSPD
-1001 SAFSVDYS
+1001 SACSVDYT
-1009 SSRLSSPDSQQQP
+1009 SSRLSSPDQP

-1027 EPMEPLSMDGNS
+1027 ALTEPLSLDGTS

-1045 ELEVEEEGGVGRGD
+1045 ELEEERGGGLAEVHGTT
-1059 AKGMTVVPQTPDQ
+1059 AVPQTPDQ

-1079 FGNLAELNNPVSPT
+1079 FGNLAELNAPVSPA
-1093 RVATPDSIS
+1093 RVVTPDTFS
-1102 ISSKFLSQCA
+1102 ISSKFLSQGCTA
-1112 TGSRTSFP
+1112 SRSAFP
-1120 FLSKSIGEGKVG
+1120 FPSKGGVEVKLA
-1132 SGVVKPLVSQVR
+1132 SGVVRPLVSEVR
-1144 PLMEHNQG
+1144 PLMEQRHNQ
-1152 QSHNQDR
+1152 R
-1159 DQTQSQGYSQSQ
+1159 QG
-1171 DYGHSQR
+1171 
-1178 KLSED
+1178 SED
-1183 SQKGPTGRLEVVDTT
+1183 HEEAGPGRQQVVEA
-1198 EKCFNLRASPLRKK
+1198 EKSLNLRSSPLRKK
-1212 LFNPAVDSR
+1212 LCVSTGDSR
-1221 RMVSPV
+1221 RMASPV
-1227 AKAAASHLTTTGM
+1227 AKAAFSHLSSAGI

-1248 LHTEDMPLTLSR
+1248 LHTDADMPLSPSR
-1260 PSKEVAPLTQH
+1260 LPNEVAPQLH
-1271 SQFHHSQASEGPVTL
+1271 PSPKARERPVTL
-1286 PTTPRSTL
+1286 PNTPRRTL
-1294 PSMPPFCS
+1294 PSVPPQNS
-1302 PTSPQPQDNTSTS
+1302 PTSPQAREGSSTPV
-1315 HSTATM
+1315 

-1345 VSMGDNLNVTEE
+1345 ASVGDSLDVAEE
-1357 ESGSGSSSN
+1357 ESGSVDPRRGSSCD
-1366 TSNSNPPM
+1366 TSQPPA
-1374 TKSQSC
+1374 KSQSKPSTPVVASPSVLGLAAPHAAVVPPLMAGSPSNC
-1380 STQSPSTK
+1380 STTY
-1388 TSIPVAMVSSA
+1388 
-1399 SSSLS
+1399 
-1404 GMGLAMPQAAVF
+1404 
-1416 PTLIASSNSNP
+1416 
-1427 TTKSLQAKLTCS
+1427 KSLQAKLSCS
-1439 TRPQLNLD
+1439 TRPQLILEV
-1447 ISKSLPDKPSLAVFT
+1447 SKPLPDKPSLA
-1462 PNGTSKTTT
+1462 
-1471 TSSKTVKED
+1471 E
-1480 NLSPRSPVSLLPQQ
+1480 SPASLLPHQ
-1494 GQNQPPPLS
+1494 GHTQPQLPS
-1503 NNVQLVI
+1503 NVQPVT
-1510 ALSPSPAAP
+1510 ALAPCPASPAKTRP
-1519 VETSLVQ
+1519 SHST
-1526 SPEAE
+1526 EAE
-1531 QLGLTAELRPEAPV
+1531 HCGLNT
-1545 VDNRLEQPKAEECQG
+1545 DNTSEEPPWEECQG
-1560 LTQEE
+1560 LIQERRPVME
-1565 SPVTELSLQGNP
+1565 VSVQGSPI
-1577 VYLLSQRGP
+1577 YLLSSIGT

-1597 PSFTLSSLRLGLPL
+1597 PSFILSSLRLGLPL
-1611 TSTKHFFTTGAL
+1611 ASTKHLFTSGAA
-1623 WPAVSTPMYSSPSPC
+1623 WPAGLASTPMYSTPSSPSYC
-1638 PCPPSLN
+1638 PCPSSLN
-1645 RFLSIDNSLS
+1645 HLLLKEGTLS

-1660 VLASELQNSFRKASW
+1660 VVASELQNTFRKASH

-1681 SVPVASR
+1681 RVPVDSS
-1688 QEQHEMARVLSEAF
+1688 QEHHEMARVLSEAF

-1715 SPSPSGEPAA
+1715 SPPSPSGPTA
-1725 GGSLCMLACRPVG
+1725 GGSVCALGCPPLTSALGEP
-1738 PGTGGSGSGEE
+1738 GSGEE

-1766 EKRLDNNQ
+1766 EKRLDNKQ
-1774 VS
+1774 LF

>member
-51 GNRALACDPRSGL
+51 GNRALACDPCSGL

-82 QHHILNSSRKTITT
+82 QHHILNSS
-96 LSFSPDGK
+96 SPSSQ
-104 FVVTGES
+104 S

-253 SSGLLCEFNDKRL
+253 SSGLLCEFSDKRL

-271 ELRKNDS
+271 ELR
-278 VTTSQATS
+278 TSQATS

-390 ACVWS
+390 ACVWN

-482 GIRTVCVSP
+482 GIRTMCVSP

-575 RFAADEGKVRMISC
+575 RFAANEGKVRMISC

-600 QKSDEGTVFTR
+600 QKSDEGTMFTR

-748 LKQNGKPVQKTPPH
+748 LKQNGKPVQKTPLH
-762 KPCNLSTRREVHSTP
+762 KPCNLRYLQAHTHTVSLWTFLCNVP
-777 PIVTMS
+777 PLVNQIV
-783 SDSDKEVEE
+783 
-792 EGIEEEDEEERVS
+792 
-805 PYMVSGCSA
+805 C
-814 GEDTDTSDEKHNS
+814 
-827 HELKRENSFGR
+827 
-838 RSSQG
+838 
-843 SHHSEDRGPR
+843 
-853 PRRRWSRRMDSMDLM
+853 
-868 VKSMLDLRQLDSF
+868 
-881 AMPPSSPT
+881 
-889 KTQTQPVSDS
+889 VSD
-899 FRDPFR
+899 P
-905 EDELGSTI
+905 
-913 SLQPLTAWGESEQ
+913 
-926 RSQQRPKYI
+926 
-935 MLSPQTPNTET
+935 
-946 GPVLYPDG
+946 
-954 FEDRVSLAGS
+954 
-964 EYLVKELLP
+964 
-973 GPGAS
+973 
-978 RTVKGYQNHN
+978 
-988 QWSQGHHDKHSSD
+988 
-1001 SAFSVDYS
+1001 
-1009 SSRLSSPDSQQQP
+1009 
-1022 PGEDS
+1022 
-1027 EPMEPLSMDGNS
+1027 EPTEPLSVDGNS
-1039 SELDME
+1039 SELDLE

-1059 AKGMTVVPQTPDQ
+1059 AKGVTVVPQTPDQ

-1079 FGNLAELNNPVSPT
+1079 FGNLAELNDPGKN
-1093 RVATPDSIS
+1093 RVYI
-1102 ISSKFLSQCA
+1102 
-1112 TGSRTSFP
+1112 
-1120 FLSKSIGEGKVG
+1120 
-1132 SGVVKPLVSQVR
+1132 
-1144 PLMEHNQG
+1144 
-1152 QSHNQDR
+1152 
-1159 DQTQSQGYSQSQ
+1159 
-1171 DYGHSQR
+1171 
-1178 KLSED
+1178 
-1183 SQKGPTGRLEVVDTT
+1183 
-1198 EKCFNLRASPLRKK
+1198 
-1212 LFNPAVDSR
+1212 
-1221 RMVSPV
+1221 
-1227 AKAAASHLTTTGM
+1227 
-1240 RKSQSVQN
+1240 
-1248 LHTEDMPLTLSR
+1248 
-1260 PSKEVAPLTQH
+1260 
-1271 SQFHHSQASEGPVTL
+1271 PVTFSLAGIRHVGGNSHYPL
-1286 PTTPRSTL
+1286 P
-1294 PSMPPFCS
+1294 PPIQCFSAHC
-1302 PTSPQPQDNTSTS
+1302 PACPLLQPHLPQPQDNTSTS

-1345 VSMGDNLNVTEE
+1345 
-1357 ESGSGSSSN
+1357 ESG
-1366 TSNSNPPM
+1366 
-1374 TKSQSC
+1374 
-1380 STQSPSTK
+1380 
-1388 TSIPVAMVSSA
+1388 
-1399 SSSLS
+1399 
-1404 GMGLAMPQAAVF
+1404 
-1416 PTLIASSNSNP
+1416 
-1427 TTKSLQAKLTCS
+1427 LQAKLTCS
-1439 TRPQLNLD
+1439 TQPQLNLD

-1480 NLSPRSPVSLLPQQ
+1480 NLSPRSPVSSLPQQ
-1494 GQNQPPPLS
+1494 GQNQPPLCWFKQRYYFIDHYLCLGDAEMKCAVDIQQLMY
-1503 NNVQLVI
+1503 NNI
-1510 ALSPSPAAP
+1510 
-1519 VETSLVQ
+1519 
-1526 SPEAE
+1526 
-1531 QLGLTAELRPEAPV
+1531 
-1545 VDNRLEQPKAEECQG
+1545 LEQ
-1560 LTQEE
+1560 
-1565 SPVTELSLQGNP
+1565 
-1577 VYLLSQRGP
+1577 
-1586 GQDRTG
+1586 
-1592 LLQRS
+1592 
-1597 PSFTLSSLRLGLPL
+1597 FHTLHL
-1611 TSTKHFFTTGAL
+1611 
-1623 WPAVSTPMYSSPSPC
+1623 C
-1638 PCPPSLN
+1638 
-1645 RFLSIDNSLS
+1645 
-1655 MESCR
+1655 
-1660 VLASELQNSFRKASW
+1660 
-1675 FYRMVN
+1675 
-1681 SVPVASR
+1681 
-1688 QEQHEMARVLSEAF
+1688 
-1702 EVVRAELSSLPQS
+1702 
-1715 SPSPSGEPAA
+1715 
-1725 GGSLCMLACRPVG
+1725 SLCMLGCRPVG

>member
-51 GNRALACDPRSGL
+51 GNRALACDPCSGL

-82 QHHILNSSRKTITT
+82 QHHILNSS
-96 LSFSPDGK
+96 SPSSQ
-104 FVVTGES
+104 S

-253 SSGLLCEFNDKRL
+253 SSGLLCEFSDKRL

-271 ELRKNDS
+271 ELR
-278 VTTSQATS
+278 TSQATS

-390 ACVWS
+390 ACVWN

-482 GIRTVCVSP
+482 GIRTMCVSP

-575 RFAADEGKVRMISC
+575 RFAANEGKVRMISC

-600 QKSDEGTVFTR
+600 QKSDEGTMFTR

-748 LKQNGKPVQKTPPH
+748 LKQNGKPVQKTPLH
-762 KPCNLSTRREVHSTP
+762 KPSPHNHTHTHTHRAHTHTVSLWTFLCNVP
-777 PIVTMS
+777 PLVNQIV
-783 SDSDKEVEE
+783 
-792 EGIEEEDEEERVS
+792 
-805 PYMVSGCSA
+805 C
-814 GEDTDTSDEKHNS
+814 
-827 HELKRENSFGR
+827 
-838 RSSQG
+838 
-843 SHHSEDRGPR
+843 
-853 PRRRWSRRMDSMDLM
+853 
-868 VKSMLDLRQLDSF
+868 
-881 AMPPSSPT
+881 
-889 KTQTQPVSDS
+889 VSD
-899 FRDPFR
+899 P
-905 EDELGSTI
+905 
-913 SLQPLTAWGESEQ
+913 
-926 RSQQRPKYI
+926 
-935 MLSPQTPNTET
+935 
-946 GPVLYPDG
+946 
-954 FEDRVSLAGS
+954 
-964 EYLVKELLP
+964 
-973 GPGAS
+973 
-978 RTVKGYQNHN
+978 
-988 QWSQGHHDKHSSD
+988 
-1001 SAFSVDYS
+1001 
-1009 SSRLSSPDSQQQP
+1009 
-1022 PGEDS
+1022 
-1027 EPMEPLSMDGNS
+1027 EPTEPLSVDGNS
-1039 SELDME
+1039 SELDLE

-1059 AKGMTVVPQTPDQ
+1059 AKGVTVVPQTPDQ

-1079 FGNLAELNNPVSPT
+1079 FGNLAELNDPGKNRVYIPVTFSLAGI
-1093 RVATPDSIS
+1093 RH
-1102 ISSKFLSQCA
+1102 
-1112 TGSRTSFP
+1112 
-1120 FLSKSIGEGKVG
+1120 VG
-1132 SGVVKPLVSQVR
+1132 GNSHY
-1144 PLMEHNQG
+1144 PLMV
-1152 QSHNQDR
+1152 SH
-1159 DQTQSQGYSQSQ
+1159 SLKGYYFI
-1171 DYGHSQR
+1171 DHYLCLGDA
-1178 KLSED
+1178 EM
-1183 SQKGPTGRLEVVDTT
+1183 
-1198 EKCFNLRASPLRKK
+1198 KC
-1212 LFNPAVDSR
+1212 AVDIQQL
-1221 RMVSPV
+1221 MYNNI
-1227 AKAAASHLTTTGM
+1227 L
-1240 RKSQSVQN
+1240 
-1248 LHTEDMPLTLSR
+1248 E
-1260 PSKEVAPLTQH
+1260 
-1271 SQFHHSQASEGPVTL
+1271 QFHTL
-1286 PTTPRSTL
+1286 HL
-1294 PSMPPFCS
+1294 C
-1302 PTSPQPQDNTSTS
+1302 
-1315 HSTATM
+1315 
-1321 PRSLKSRCS
+1321 
-1330 YMSPTTSSMAKMSRS
+1330 
-1345 VSMGDNLNVTEE
+1345 GNV
-1357 ESGSGSSSN
+1357 
-1366 TSNSNPPM
+1366 
-1374 TKSQSC
+1374 C
-1380 STQSPSTK
+1380 
-1388 TSIPVAMVSSA
+1388 V
-1399 SSSLS
+1399 
-1404 GMGLAMPQAAVF
+1404 
-1416 PTLIASSNSNP
+1416 
-1427 TTKSLQAKLTCS
+1427 LQ
-1439 TRPQLNLD
+1439 
-1447 ISKSLPDKPSLAVFT
+1447 
-1462 PNGTSKTTT
+1462 
-1471 TSSKTVKED
+1471 
-1480 NLSPRSPVSLLPQQ
+1480 
-1494 GQNQPPPLS
+1494 
-1503 NNVQLVI
+1503 
-1510 ALSPSPAAP
+1510 
-1519 VETSLVQ
+1519 
-1526 SPEAE
+1526 
-1531 QLGLTAELRPEAPV
+1531 
-1545 VDNRLEQPKAEECQG
+1545 
-1560 LTQEE
+1560 
-1565 SPVTELSLQGNP
+1565 
-1577 VYLLSQRGP
+1577 
-1586 GQDRTG
+1586 
-1592 LLQRS
+1592 
-1597 PSFTLSSLRLGLPL
+1597 
-1611 TSTKHFFTTGAL
+1611 
-1623 WPAVSTPMYSSPSPC
+1623 
-1638 PCPPSLN
+1638 
-1645 RFLSIDNSLS
+1645 
-1655 MESCR
+1655 
-1660 VLASELQNSFRKASW
+1660 
-1675 FYRMVN
+1675 VN

-1702 EVVRAELSSLPQS
+1702 EVVRAELSSLSQS
-1715 SPSPSGEPAA
+1715 SLPSPSGEPAA
-1725 GGSLCMLACRPVG
+1725 G
-1738 PGTGGSGSGEE
+1738 GEE

>member
-1 MTVEGS
+1 
-7 TIKSR
+7 
-12 IKNLLRSPS
+12 
-21 IKLRRNKALNN
+21 
-32 KENLTNKVTLEK
+32 VTLEK

-82 QHHILNSSRKTITT
+82 QHHILNSS
-96 LSFSPDGK
+96 
-104 FVVTGES
+104 
-111 GHMPAVRVWDVA
+111 
-123 ERTQVAELQEHK
+123 
-135 YGISCVAFSPNSKY
+135 SKY

-191 YFVTAGNRHVKFWY
+191 YFVTAGNRH
-205 LDHTKS
+205 
-211 SKVNATVPLLGRSG
+211 VNATVPLLGRSG

-271 ELRKNDS
+271 ELRTN
-278 VTTSQATS
+278 QATS

-395 VEVYPDRV
+395 VEV
-403 SDGRQP
+403 
-409 CLPPGSF
+409 
-416 LSCSSDNT
+416 SCSSDNT
-424 VRLWNTDG
+424 IRLWNTDG
-432 HNTTLSRNV
+432 HNTTLSHNV

-482 GIRTVCVSP
+482 GIRTMCVSP

-508 DLESMGEILNVQAH
+508 ELESMGEILNVQAH

-531 SKPETGLKL
+531 SKPET
-540 LATASRDRL
+540 
-549 IHVLDAEREYSLL
+549 EREYSLL

-575 RFAADEGKVRMISC
+575 RFAANEGKVRMISC

-624 DIDPTRKYAVIGC
+624 DIDPTRK
-637 QDRSIRI
+637 I

-748 LKQNGKPVQKTPPH
+748 LKQNGKPVQRTPPH
-762 KPCNLSTRREVHSTP
+762 KPCNLRREVHSTP

-783 SDSDKEVEE
+783 SDSDKDLEEE
-792 EGIEEEDEEERVS
+792 EGIEEEDEEDRIS
-805 PYMVSGCSA
+805 PYMVSGCN
-814 GEDTDTSDEKHNS
+814 TSDEKHNS
-827 HELKRENSFGR
+827 HDGELKRENSFGR

-843 SHHSEDRGPR
+843 SHHSEDRDPR

-889 KTQTQPVSDS
+889 KTQTQPVADS

-926 RSQQRPKYI
+926 RSQQRPQYI
-935 MLSPQTPNTET
+935 MLSPQTPDTET
-946 GPVLYPDG
+946 GPVLYPNG
-954 FEDRVSLAGS
+954 CEDRVSLAGRS
-964 EYLVKELLP
+964 
-973 GPGAS
+973 
-978 RTVKGYQNHN
+978 VKGYQNHN
-988 QWSQGHHDKHSSD
+988 QWSQGHHDKHSPD
-1001 SAFSVDYS
+1001 SACSVGYY
-1009 SSRLSSPDSQQQP
+1009 SSRLV
-1022 PGEDS
+1022 
-1027 EPMEPLSMDGNS
+1027 DGNS

-1045 ELEVEEEGGVGRGD
+1045 ELEVEEEGGVGRGE
-1059 AKGMTVVPQTPDQ
+1059 AKGTTVVPQTPDQ

-1093 RVATPDSIS
+1093 RVATPDSVS
-1102 ISSKFLSQCA
+1102 ISSKFLSQYSA
-1112 TGSRTSFP
+1112 GRTSFP
-1120 FLSKSIGEGKVG
+1120 FLSNSVGEGKVA
-1132 SGVVKPLVSQVR
+1132 SGVMRPLVSQVR

-1152 QSHNQDR
+1152 R
-1159 DQTQSQGYSQSQ
+1159 DQTQNQGQSQ
-1171 DYGHSQR
+1171 AQGHNHGHSQR
-1178 KLSED
+1178 KGSED
-1183 SQKGPTGRLEVVDTT
+1183 SQKGPTGRLEAVDTT
-1198 EKCFNLRASPLRKK
+1198 DTFFNLRASPLRKK
-1212 LFNPAVDSR
+1212 LANPAVDSR

-1227 AKAAASHLTTTGM
+1227 AKATASHLISTGM

-1248 LHTEDMPLTLSR
+1248 LHTEVDMPLTLSR
-1260 PSKEVAPLTQH
+1260 PSKEVAPQ
-1271 SQFHHSQASEGPVTL
+1271 SHHPQASERPVTL
-1286 PTTPRSTL
+1286 PTTPRRTL
-1294 PSMPPFCS
+1294 PSVPPFCS
-1302 PTSPQPQDNTSTS
+1302 PTSPQPRDSTS
-1315 HSTATM
+1315 HSTATT

-1345 VSMGDNLNVTEE
+1345 VSMGDNLNVAEE
-1357 ESGSGSSSN
+1357 EAGSGGSSD

-1380 STQSPSTK
+1380 SSQSQST
-1388 TSIPVAMVSSA
+1388 TPVAMVSSA

-1404 GMGLAMPQAAVF
+1404 GLGLAMPQAAVI
-1416 PTLIASSNSNP
+1416 PTLIASSNPSSNANP

-1462 PNGTSKTTT
+1462 PNGTSKTA

-1480 NLSPRSPVSLLPQQ
+1480 NNFSPRSPVSLLPHQD
-1494 GQNQPPPLS
+1494 QNQPPQLS
-1503 NNVQLVI
+1503 SNVQLVI
-1510 ALSPSPAAP
+1510 ALSPSPA
-1519 VETSLVQ
+1519 ETSPAQ

-1531 QLGLTAELRPEAPV
+1531 QRGLTAELRPEAPV
-1545 VDNRLEQPKAEECQG
+1545 VDNRLEQPKTEESQG

-1565 SPVTELSLQGNP
+1565 RPMTELSLQGNP
-1577 VYLLSQRGP
+1577 VYLLSHRGP

-1597 PSFTLSSLRLGLPL
+1597 PSFILSSLRLSLAL
-1611 TSTKHFFTTGAL
+1611 ASTKLFFTTGAL

-1645 RFLSIDNSLS
+1645 RFLLKDCSLS

-1660 VLASELQNSFRKASW
+1660 VLASELQNTFRKASQ

-1681 SVPVASR
+1681 SVPVDSR
-1688 QEQHEMARVLSEAF
+1688 QEHHEMAQVLSEAF
-1702 EVVRAELSSLPQS
+1702 EAVRAELSSLPQS
-1715 SPSPSGEPAA
+1715 SPPSPSGEPAA
-1725 GGSLCMLACRPVG
+1725 GGSLCTVGCRPVG
-1738 PGTGGSGSGEE
+1738 PGTGGSGSGSGEE

-1755 EQYSELLLKAV
+1755 EQYSELLLKAMMDQHFPLLGMITFQAFCELFSV
-1766 EKRLDNNQ
+1766 LHQPEFSVFTVFPL
-1774 VS
+1774 

>member
-51 GNRALACDPRSGL
+51 GNRALACDPCSGL

-82 QHHILNSSRKTITT
+82 QHHILNSS
-96 LSFSPDGK
+96 SPSSQ
-104 FVVTGES
+104 S

-253 SSGLLCEFNDKRL
+253 SSGLLCEFSDKRL

-271 ELRKNDS
+271 ELLPCFTET
-278 VTTSQATS
+278 VATS

-390 ACVWS
+390 ACVWN

-482 GIRTVCVSP
+482 GIRTMCVSP

-575 RFAADEGKVRMISC
+575 RFAANEGKVRMISC

-600 QKSDEGTVFTR
+600 QKSDEGTMFTR

-748 LKQNGKPVQKTPPH
+748 LKQNGKPVQKTPLH
-762 KPCNLSTRREVHSTP
+762 KPSPHNHTHTHTHRAHTHTVSLWTFLCNVP
-777 PIVTMS
+777 PLVNQIV
-783 SDSDKEVEE
+783 
-792 EGIEEEDEEERVS
+792 
-805 PYMVSGCSA
+805 C
-814 GEDTDTSDEKHNS
+814 
-827 HELKRENSFGR
+827 
-838 RSSQG
+838 
-843 SHHSEDRGPR
+843 
-853 PRRRWSRRMDSMDLM
+853 
-868 VKSMLDLRQLDSF
+868 
-881 AMPPSSPT
+881 
-889 KTQTQPVSDS
+889 VSD
-899 FRDPFR
+899 P
-905 EDELGSTI
+905 
-913 SLQPLTAWGESEQ
+913 
-926 RSQQRPKYI
+926 
-935 MLSPQTPNTET
+935 
-946 GPVLYPDG
+946 
-954 FEDRVSLAGS
+954 
-964 EYLVKELLP
+964 
-973 GPGAS
+973 
-978 RTVKGYQNHN
+978 
-988 QWSQGHHDKHSSD
+988 
-1001 SAFSVDYS
+1001 
-1009 SSRLSSPDSQQQP
+1009 
-1022 PGEDS
+1022 
-1027 EPMEPLSMDGNS
+1027 EPTEPLSVDGNS
-1039 SELDME
+1039 SELDLE

-1059 AKGMTVVPQTPDQ
+1059 AKGVTVVPQTPDQ

-1079 FGNLAELNNPVSPT
+1079 FGNLAELNDPGKNRVYIPVTFSLAGI
-1093 RVATPDSIS
+1093 RH
-1102 ISSKFLSQCA
+1102 
-1112 TGSRTSFP
+1112 
-1120 FLSKSIGEGKVG
+1120 VG
-1132 SGVVKPLVSQVR
+1132 GNSHYPLPPPIQYHY
-1144 PLMEHNQG
+1144 LCLGDAEM
-1152 QSHNQDR
+1152 
-1159 DQTQSQGYSQSQ
+1159 
-1171 DYGHSQR
+1171 
-1178 KLSED
+1178 
-1183 SQKGPTGRLEVVDTT
+1183 
-1198 EKCFNLRASPLRKK
+1198 KC
-1212 LFNPAVDSR
+1212 AVDIQQL
-1221 RMVSPV
+1221 MYNNI
-1227 AKAAASHLTTTGM
+1227 L
-1240 RKSQSVQN
+1240 
-1248 LHTEDMPLTLSR
+1248 E
-1260 PSKEVAPLTQH
+1260 
-1271 SQFHHSQASEGPVTL
+1271 QFHTL
-1286 PTTPRSTL
+1286 HL
-1294 PSMPPFCS
+1294 C
-1302 PTSPQPQDNTSTS
+1302 
-1315 HSTATM
+1315 
-1321 PRSLKSRCS
+1321 
-1330 YMSPTTSSMAKMSRS
+1330 
-1345 VSMGDNLNVTEE
+1345 GNV
-1357 ESGSGSSSN
+1357 
-1366 TSNSNPPM
+1366 
-1374 TKSQSC
+1374 C
-1380 STQSPSTK
+1380 
-1388 TSIPVAMVSSA
+1388 V
-1399 SSSLS
+1399 
-1404 GMGLAMPQAAVF
+1404 
-1416 PTLIASSNSNP
+1416 
-1427 TTKSLQAKLTCS
+1427 LQ
-1439 TRPQLNLD
+1439 
-1447 ISKSLPDKPSLAVFT
+1447 
-1462 PNGTSKTTT
+1462 
-1471 TSSKTVKED
+1471 
-1480 NLSPRSPVSLLPQQ
+1480 
-1494 GQNQPPPLS
+1494 
-1503 NNVQLVI
+1503 
-1510 ALSPSPAAP
+1510 
-1519 VETSLVQ
+1519 
-1526 SPEAE
+1526 
-1531 QLGLTAELRPEAPV
+1531 
-1545 VDNRLEQPKAEECQG
+1545 
-1560 LTQEE
+1560 
-1565 SPVTELSLQGNP
+1565 
-1577 VYLLSQRGP
+1577 
-1586 GQDRTG
+1586 
-1592 LLQRS
+1592 
-1597 PSFTLSSLRLGLPL
+1597 
-1611 TSTKHFFTTGAL
+1611 
-1623 WPAVSTPMYSSPSPC
+1623 
-1638 PCPPSLN
+1638 
-1645 RFLSIDNSLS
+1645 
-1655 MESCR
+1655 
-1660 VLASELQNSFRKASW
+1660 
-1675 FYRMVN
+1675 VN

-1702 EVVRAELSSLPQS
+1702 EVVRAELSSLSQS
-1715 SPSPSGEPAA
+1715 SLPSPSGEPAA
-1725 GGSLCMLACRPVG
+1725 G
-1738 PGTGGSGSGEE
+1738 GEE

>member
-1 MTVEGS
+1 
-7 TIKSR
+7 
-12 IKNLLRSPS
+12 
-21 IKLRRNKALNN
+21 
-32 KENLTNKVTLEK
+32 
-44 VLGITAF
+44 
-51 GNRALACDPRSGL
+51 
-64 VAYPAGCVVVLL
+64 
-76 NPKKNK
+76 
-82 QHHILNSSRKTITT
+82 
-96 LSFSPDGK
+96 
-104 FVVTGES
+104 
-111 GHMPAVRVWDVA
+111 
-123 ERTQVAELQEHK
+123 
-135 YGISCVAFSPNSKY
+135 
-149 IVSVGY
+149 
-155 QHDMIIN
+155 
-162 VWAWKKNIVVAANK
+162 
-176 VSSKVTAVS
+176 
-185 FSDDSN
+185 
-191 YFVTAGNRHVKFWY
+191 
-205 LDHTKS
+205 
-211 SKVNATVPLLGRSG
+211 
-225 LLGEL
+225 
-230 RNNFFSDVACGK
+230 
-242 GRKAGSTFCIT
+242 
-253 SSGLLCEFNDKRL
+253 
-266 LDKWV
+266 
-271 ELRKNDS
+271 
-278 VTTSQATS
+278 
-286 LSVTDELIFCGC
+286 
-298 ADGTVRAFSPVNLH
+298 
-312 FICTLPRPHCLGTDI
+312 
-327 ATVVEASHLFS
+327 
-338 HKMDARCPDTV
+338 
-349 AVSYDPASRWLSCVY
+349 
-364 NDHSLYV
+364 
-371 WDVRDLRKVGKVY
+371 
-384 SALYHS
+384 
-390 ACVWS
+390 
-395 VEVYPDRV
+395 
-403 SDGRQP
+403 
-409 CLPPGSF
+409 
-416 LSCSSDNT
+416 
-424 VRLWNTDG
+424 
-432 HNTTLSRNV
+432 
-441 ISNDLQKIIYMD
+441 
-453 NNTAGLLDTECLNS
+453 
-467 GNGEKADPQTSETRT
+467 
-482 GIRTVCVSP
+482 
-491 DGQHLASGDRTG
+491 
-503 TLRIH
+503 
-508 DLESMGEILNVQAH
+508 
-522 DSEILCLEY
+522 
-531 SKPETGLKL
+531 
-540 LATASRDRL
+540 
-549 IHVLDAEREYSLL
+549 
-562 QTLDEHS
+562 
-569 SSITAV
+569 
-575 RFAADEGKVRMISC
+575 MISC

-600 QKSDEGTVFTR
+600 QKSDEETVFTR

-805 PYMVSGCSA
+805 PYMVSGCSP
-814 GEDTDTSDEKHNS
+814 GEETDTSDETHNS
-827 HELKRENSFGR
+827 HGGELKRENSFGR

-889 KTQTQPVSDS
+889 KTQTQPVSNS

-935 MLSPQTPNTET
+935 MLSPQTPDTET

-978 RTVKGYQNHN
+978 RSVKGYQNHK
-988 QWSQGHHDKHSSD
+988 QWSQDHHDKHSSD
-1001 SAFSVDYS
+1001 RSFSMDYS
-1009 SSRLSSPDSQQQP
+1009 SPDRQQQP

-1027 EPMEPLSMDGNS
+1027 EPTKPLSVDGNS

-1045 ELEVEEEGGVGRGD
+1045 ELEVEEEVGVGRGE
-1059 AKGMTVVPQTPDQ
+1059 AKGTTVVPQTPDQ

-1102 ISSKFLSQCA
+1102 ISSKFLSQCS

-1152 QSHNQDR
+1152 QSNNQGR
-1159 DQTQSQGYSQSQ
+1159 DQTQSQAQ
-1171 DYGHSQR
+1171 DHGHSQR
-1178 KLSED
+1178 KVSED

-1198 EKCFNLRASPLRKK
+1198 EKLFNLRASPLRKK

-1227 AKAAASHLTTTGM
+1227 AKAAASHLTTAGM

-1260 PSKEVAPLTQH
+1260 PSKEVSPLPHH

-1294 PSMPPFCS
+1294 PSVPPFCS

-1357 ESGSGSSSN
+1357 EAGSGGSSD
-1366 TSNSNPPM
+1366 TSNSNPP
-1374 TKSQSC
+1374 TTESQSC
-1380 STQSPSTK
+1380 SSQSPSTK
-1388 TSIPVAMVSSA
+1388 PSIPVAMVSSA

-1404 GMGLAMPQAAVF
+1404 EMGLAMPQAAVI
-1416 PTLIASSNSNP
+1416 PTLIASSNP
-1427 TTKSLQAKLTCS
+1427 TTKSLQAKLMCS

-1462 PNGTSKTTT
+1462 PNGTSKTIT

-1480 NLSPRSPVSLLPQQ
+1480 NLSPSSPVSLLPQQ
-1494 GQNQPPPLS
+1494 GQNQPPLLS

-1519 VETSLVQ
+1519 VVTSP

-1531 QLGLTAELRPEAPV
+1531 QLGLTAELHPEAPI
-1545 VDNRLEQPKAEECQG
+1545 VDNRLEQPKTEEGQG

-1586 GQDRTG
+1586 GQDHT
-1592 LLQRS
+1592 
-1597 PSFTLSSLRLGLPL
+1597 
-1611 TSTKHFFTTGAL
+1611 
-1623 WPAVSTPMYSSPSPC
+1623 
-1638 PCPPSLN
+1638 
-1645 RFLSIDNSLS
+1645 DDSLS

-1660 VLASELQNSFRKASW
+1660 VLASELQNSFRKASR

-1715 SPSPSGEPAA
+1715 SPPSPPGEPAA
-1725 GGSLCMLACRPVG
+1725 GGSLCMLGCRPVG

-1774 VS
+1774 LS

>member
-253 SSGLLCEFNDKRL
+253 SSGLLCEFSDKRL

-271 ELRKNDS
+271 ELRSNTESFCLKL
-278 VTTSQATS
+278 QATS

-390 ACVWS
+390 ACVWN

-482 GIRTVCVSP
+482 GIRTMCVSP

-575 RFAADEGKVRMISC
+575 RFAANEGKVRMISC

-748 LKQNGKPVQKTPPH
+748 LKQNGKPVQKTPLH
-762 KPCNLSTRREVHSTP
+762 KPCNLRYLQYLNTL
-777 PIVTMS
+777 MW
-783 SDSDKEVEE
+783 DK
-792 EGIEEEDEEERVS
+792 
-805 PYMVSGCSA
+805 Y
-814 GEDTDTSDEKHNS
+814 
-827 HELKRENSFGR
+827 
-838 RSSQG
+838 
-843 SHHSEDRGPR
+843 
-853 PRRRWSRRMDSMDLM
+853 
-868 VKSMLDLRQLDSF
+868 LDSYYLF
-881 AMPPSSPT
+881 LLLFHFNKLT
-889 KTQTQPVSDS
+889 LYYVC
-899 FRDPFR
+899 F
-905 EDELGSTI
+905 
-913 SLQPLTAWGESEQ
+913 SLC
-926 RSQQRPKYI
+926 
-935 MLSPQTPNTET
+935 
-946 GPVLYPDG
+946 
-954 FEDRVSLAGS
+954 S

-978 RTVKGYQNHN
+978 RSVKGYQNHN
-988 QWSQGHHDKHSSD
+988 QWSQGHHDKHSPD
-1001 SAFSVDYS
+1001 SACSVDYS

-1022 PGEDS
+1022 PAEDP
-1027 EPMEPLSMDGNS
+1027 ELTEPLSVDGNS
-1039 SELDME
+1039 SELDLE

-1059 AKGMTVVPQTPDQ
+1059 AKGVTVVPQTPDQ

-1079 FGNLAELNNPVSPT
+1079 FGNLAELNNPGKN
-1093 RVATPDSIS
+1093 RVYIPVTFS
-1102 ISSKFLSQCA
+1102 L
-1112 TGSRTSFP
+1112 TGIRHVDGNSHYPLKASRF
-1120 FLSKSIGEGKVG
+1120 
-1132 SGVVKPLVSQVR
+1132 
-1144 PLMEHNQG
+1144 
-1152 QSHNQDR
+1152 
-1159 DQTQSQGYSQSQ
+1159 Y
-1171 DYGHSQR
+1171 
-1178 KLSED
+1178 
-1183 SQKGPTGRLEVVDTT
+1183 
-1198 EKCFNLRASPLRKK
+1198 
-1212 LFNPAVDSR
+1212 
-1221 RMVSPV
+1221 RMVSHSL
-1227 AKAAASHLTTTGM
+1227 KGYYFTDHHLCLGDAEM
-1240 RKSQSVQN
+1240 KCAVDIQQLMYN
-1248 LHTEDMPLTLSR
+1248 NILE
-1260 PSKEVAPLTQH
+1260 
-1271 SQFHHSQASEGPVTL
+1271 QFHTL
-1286 PTTPRSTL
+1286 HL
-1294 PSMPPFCS
+1294 C
-1302 PTSPQPQDNTSTS
+1302 
-1315 HSTATM
+1315 
-1321 PRSLKSRCS
+1321 
-1330 YMSPTTSSMAKMSRS
+1330 
-1345 VSMGDNLNVTEE
+1345 GNV
-1357 ESGSGSSSN
+1357 
-1366 TSNSNPPM
+1366 
-1374 TKSQSC
+1374 C
-1380 STQSPSTK
+1380 
-1388 TSIPVAMVSSA
+1388 V
-1399 SSSLS
+1399 
-1404 GMGLAMPQAAVF
+1404 
-1416 PTLIASSNSNP
+1416 
-1427 TTKSLQAKLTCS
+1427 LQ
-1439 TRPQLNLD
+1439 
-1447 ISKSLPDKPSLAVFT
+1447 
-1462 PNGTSKTTT
+1462 
-1471 TSSKTVKED
+1471 
-1480 NLSPRSPVSLLPQQ
+1480 
-1494 GQNQPPPLS
+1494 
-1503 NNVQLVI
+1503 
-1510 ALSPSPAAP
+1510 
-1519 VETSLVQ
+1519 
-1526 SPEAE
+1526 
-1531 QLGLTAELRPEAPV
+1531 
-1545 VDNRLEQPKAEECQG
+1545 
-1560 LTQEE
+1560 
-1565 SPVTELSLQGNP
+1565 
-1577 VYLLSQRGP
+1577 
-1586 GQDRTG
+1586 
-1592 LLQRS
+1592 
-1597 PSFTLSSLRLGLPL
+1597 
-1611 TSTKHFFTTGAL
+1611 
-1623 WPAVSTPMYSSPSPC
+1623 
-1638 PCPPSLN
+1638 
-1645 RFLSIDNSLS
+1645 
-1655 MESCR
+1655 
-1660 VLASELQNSFRKASW
+1660 
-1675 FYRMVN
+1675 VN

-1715 SPSPSGEPAA
+1715 SLPSPSGEPAA
-1725 GGSLCMLACRPVG
+1725 G
-1738 PGTGGSGSGEE
+1738 GEE

>member
-7 TIKSR
+7 TIKNR

-32 KENLTNKVTLEK
+32 KENLSSKVTLEK

-104 FVVTGES
+104 YVVTGES
-111 GHMPAVRVWDVA
+111 GHMPAVRVWEVA
-123 ERTQVAELQEHK
+123 ERSQVAELHEHK

-155 QHDMIIN
+155 QHDMMVN

-185 FSDDSN
+185 FSDDSS

-211 SKVNATVPLLGRSG
+211 SKVSATVPLLGRSG

-242 GRKAGSTFCIT
+242 GRKDGSTFCIT
-253 SSGLLCEFNDKRL
+253 SSGLLCEFNEKRL

-271 ELRKNDS
+271 ELR
-278 VTTSQATS
+278 TTQATS
-286 LSVTDELIFCGC
+286 LSVTEELIFCGC

-338 HKMDARCPDTV
+338 HKVDARYPDTV

-395 VEVYPDRV
+395 VEVYPDRI
-403 SDGRQP
+403 SDGEQA

-424 VRLWNTDG
+424 IRLWNTDG
-432 HNTTLSRNV
+432 HSTTLSHNV

-482 GIRTVCVSP
+482 GIRTMCVSP

-508 DLESMGEILNVQAH
+508 ELDSMDEILNVQAH

-549 IHVLDAEREYSLL
+549 IHVLDAEQEYSLL

-575 RFAADEGKVRMISC
+575 RFAANDGKVRMISC

-624 DIDPTRKYAVIGC
+624 DIDPTRKYAAIGC

-727 CIFVWRLAP
+727 CIFMWRLAP

-741 MRQRLSD
+741 MRQRLSE
-748 LKQNGKPVQKTPPH
+748 LQQNGKPLQKTPPH
-762 KPCNLSTRREVHSTP
+762 R
-777 PIVTMS
+777 
-783 SDSDKEVEE
+783 
-792 EGIEEEDEEERVS
+792 
-805 PYMVSGCSA
+805 
-814 GEDTDTSDEKHNS
+814 
-827 HELKRENSFGR
+827 
-838 RSSQG
+838 
-843 SHHSEDRGPR
+843 SEDRGPR
-853 PRRRWSRRMDSMDLM
+853 PRRRWSRRTGSMDLM

-881 AMPPSSPT
+881 ALPHPSPT
-889 KTQTQPVSDS
+889 KTQADS
-899 FRDPFR
+899 YRDPFR
-905 EDELGSTI
+905 PGERGSTV
-913 SLQPLTAWGESEQ
+913 SLQPLTAS
-926 RSQQRPKYI
+926 SYI
-935 MLSPQTPNTET
+935 HMFCFP
-946 GPVLYPDG
+946 Y
-954 FEDRVSLAGS
+954 S

-978 RTVKGYQNHN
+978 RTGKGHQN
-988 QWSQGHHDKHSSD
+988 QGSQAHHEKHSPD
-1001 SAFSVDYS
+1001 SACSVDYS
-1009 SSRLSSPDSQQQP
+1009 SSRLSSPDQA

-1027 EPMEPLSMDGNS
+1027 EPTEPLSVDGNS

-1045 ELEVEEEGGVGRGD
+1045 ELEEEEERGRGE
-1059 AKGMTVVPQTPDQ
+1059 AQGTTAVPQTPDQ

-1079 FGNLAELNNPVSPT
+1079 FGNLAELNRPGKST
-1093 RVATPDSIS
+1093 A
-1102 ISSKFLSQCA
+1102 LSQNPLQNQD
-1112 TGSRTSFP
+1112 TGDNESTSGISAVFSLFVSEP
-1120 FLSKSIGEGKVG
+1120 DQSGEGKLAD
-1132 SGVVKPLVSQVR
+1132 SVVRPPVSEVR
-1144 PLMEHNQG
+1144 PLMEHIQG
-1152 QSHNQDR
+1152 KGSVE
-1159 DQTQSQGYSQSQ
+1159 YSK
-1171 DYGHSQR
+1171 GAPG
-1178 KLSED
+1178 KL
-1183 SQKGPTGRLEVVDTT
+1183 QVVDSTPA
-1198 EKCFNLRASPLRKK
+1198 EKALNLRSSPMRKK
-1212 LFNPAVDSR
+1212 LCNPAR
-1221 RMVSPV
+1221 
-1227 AKAAASHLTTTGM
+1227 
-1240 RKSQSVQN
+1240 
-1248 LHTEDMPLTLSR
+1248 
-1260 PSKEVAPLTQH
+1260 
-1271 SQFHHSQASEGPVTL
+1271 PVTL
-1286 PTTPRSTL
+1286 PSTPRRVL
-1294 PSMPPFCS
+1294 PSVPPQHS
-1302 PTSPQPQDNTSTS
+1302 PTSPQARDSSGHN
-1315 HSTATM
+1315 TATT
-1321 PRSLKSRCS
+1321 PRGLKSRYS

-1345 VSMGDNLNVTEE
+1345 ASMGDSLNVAEE
-1357 ESGSGSSSN
+1357 EPGTDKPCTPVAAAS
-1366 TSNSNPPM
+1366 
-1374 TKSQSC
+1374 
-1380 STQSPSTK
+1380 SPSSLGLT
-1388 TSIPVAMVSSA
+1388 TPHLNMDIPK
-1399 SSSLS
+1399 
-1404 GMGLAMPQAAVF
+1404 P
-1416 PTLIASSNSNP
+1416 
-1427 TTKSLQAKLTCS
+1427 
-1439 TRPQLNLD
+1439 
-1447 ISKSLPDKPSLAVFT
+1447 LPDKPSLAVFT
-1462 PNGTSKTTT
+1462 PISPSN
-1471 TSSKTVKED
+1471 D
-1480 NLSPRSPVSLLPQQ
+1480 NPASRSPGSSLPQQ
-1494 GQNQPPPLS
+1494 GQTQPALS
-1503 NNVQLVI
+1503 NKVQLVT
-1510 ALSPSPAAP
+1510 AQAPSPGG
-1519 VETSLVQ
+1519 
-1526 SPEAE
+1526 PEAE
-1531 QLGLTAELRPEAPV
+1531 QGGLTTELRPEAPGA
-1545 VDNRLEQPKAEECQG
+1545 DNTLEQPRWEQM
-1560 LTQEE
+1560 
-1565 SPVTELSLQGNP
+1565 V
-1577 VYLLSQRGP
+1577 
-1586 GQDRTG
+1586 
-1592 LLQRS
+1592 
-1597 PSFTLSSLRLGLPL
+1597 
-1611 TSTKHFFTTGAL
+1611 
-1623 WPAVSTPMYSSPSPC
+1623 
-1638 PCPPSLN
+1638 
-1645 RFLSIDNSLS
+1645 
-1655 MESCR
+1655 
-1660 VLASELQNSFRKASW
+1660 ASELQSTFRKASQ
-1675 FYRMVN
+1675 FYRMV
-1681 SVPVASR
+1681 SPSFP
-1688 QEQHEMARVLSEAF
+1688 QHMARVLSEAF
-1702 EVVRAELSSLPQS
+1702 EVVRSELGP
-1715 SPSPSGEPAA
+1715 
-1725 GGSLCMLACRPVG
+1725 LCALGCPPLG
-1738 PGTGGSGSGEE
+1738 PGTGESGSGEE

-1766 EKRLDNNQ
+1766 EKRLDNKQ
-1774 VS
+1774 HF

>member
-32 KENLTNKVTLEK
+32 KENLSNKVTLEK

-104 FVVTGES
+104 YVVTGES
-111 GHMPAVRVWDVA
+111 GHMPAVRVWDVT

-271 ELRKNDS
+271 ELRTN
-278 VTTSQATS
+278 QATS

-298 ADGTVRAFSPVNLH
+298 ADGTVRAFSPINLH

-403 SDGRQP
+403 RDGRQP

-424 VRLWNTDG
+424 IRLWNTDG
-432 HNTTLSRNV
+432 HNTTLSHNV

-482 GIRTVCVSP
+482 GIRTMCVSP

-508 DLESMGEILNVQAH
+508 ELESMGEILNVQAH

-575 RFAADEGKVRMISC
+575 RFAANEGKVRMISC

-624 DIDPTRKYAVIGC
+624 DIDPTRKYAAIGC

-748 LKQNGKPVQKTPPH
+748 LKQNGKPVQRTPPH

-783 SDSDKEVEE
+783 SDSDKDLEEE
-792 EGIEEEDEEERVS
+792 EGIEEEDEEDRIS

-814 GEDTDTSDEKHNS
+814 GEETDTSDEKHNS
-827 HELKRENSFGR
+827 HDGELKRENSFGR

-843 SHHSEDRGPR
+843 SHHSEDRDPR

-889 KTQTQPVSDS
+889 KTQTQPVADS

-926 RSQQRPKYI
+926 RSQQRPQYI
-935 MLSPQTPNTET
+935 MLSPQTPDTET
-946 GPVLYPDG
+946 GPVLYPNG
-954 FEDRVSLAGS
+954 CEDRVSLAGS

-978 RTVKGYQNHN
+978 RSVKGYQNHN
-988 QWSQGHHDKHSSD
+988 QWSQGHHDKHSPD
-1001 SAFSVDYS
+1001 SACSVGYY
-1009 SSRLSSPDSQQQP
+1009 SSRLSSPDSPDSQQQP

-1027 EPMEPLSMDGNS
+1027 EPTEPLSVDGNS

-1045 ELEVEEEGGVGRGD
+1045 ELEVEEEGGVGRGE
-1059 AKGMTVVPQTPDQ
+1059 AKGTTVVPQTPDQ

-1093 RVATPDSIS
+1093 RVATPDSVS
-1102 ISSKFLSQCA
+1102 ISSKFLSQYSA
-1112 TGSRTSFP
+1112 GSRTSFP
-1120 FLSKSIGEGKVG
+1120 FLSNSVGEGKVA
-1132 SGVVKPLVSQVR
+1132 SGVMRPLVSQVR

-1152 QSHNQDR
+1152 R
-1159 DQTQSQGYSQSQ
+1159 DQTQNQGQSQ
-1171 DYGHSQR
+1171 AQGHNHGHSQR
-1178 KLSED
+1178 KGSED
-1183 SQKGPTGRLEVVDTT
+1183 SQKGPTGRLEAVDTT
-1198 EKCFNLRASPLRKK
+1198 DTFFNLRASPLRKK
-1212 LFNPAVDSR
+1212 LANPAVDSR

-1227 AKAAASHLTTTGM
+1227 AKATASHLISTGM

-1248 LHTEDMPLTLSR
+1248 LHTEVDMPLTLSR
-1260 PSKEVAPLTQH
+1260 PSKEVAPQ
-1271 SQFHHSQASEGPVTL
+1271 SHHPQASERPVTL
-1286 PTTPRSTL
+1286 PTTPRRTL
-1294 PSMPPFCS
+1294 PSVPPFCS
-1302 PTSPQPQDNTSTS
+1302 PTSPQPRDSTS
-1315 HSTATM
+1315 HSTATT

-1345 VSMGDNLNVTEE
+1345 VSMGDNLNVAEE
-1357 ESGSGSSSN
+1357 EAGSGGSSD

-1380 STQSPSTK
+1380 SSQSQST
-1388 TSIPVAMVSSA
+1388 TPVAMVSSA

-1404 GMGLAMPQAAVF
+1404 GLGLAMPQAAVI
-1416 PTLIASSNSNP
+1416 PTLIASSNPSSNANP

-1462 PNGTSKTTT
+1462 PNGTSKTA

-1480 NLSPRSPVSLLPQQ
+1480 NNFSPRSPVSLLPHQD
-1494 GQNQPPPLS
+1494 QNQPPQLS
-1503 NNVQLVI
+1503 SNVQLVI
-1510 ALSPSPAAP
+1510 ALSPSPA
-1519 VETSLVQ
+1519 ETSPAQ

-1531 QLGLTAELRPEAPV
+1531 QRGLTAELRPEAPV
-1545 VDNRLEQPKAEECQG
+1545 VDNRLEQPKTEESQG

-1565 SPVTELSLQGNP
+1565 RPMTELSLQGNP
-1577 VYLLSQRGP
+1577 VYLLSHRGP
-1586 GQDRTG
+1586 GQDRTD
-1592 LLQRS
+1592 
-1597 PSFTLSSLRLGLPL
+1597 
-1611 TSTKHFFTTGAL
+1611 
-1623 WPAVSTPMYSSPSPC
+1623 C
-1638 PCPPSLN
+1638 
-1645 RFLSIDNSLS
+1645 SLS

-1660 VLASELQNSFRKASW
+1660 VLASELQNTFRKASQ

-1681 SVPVASR
+1681 SVPVDSR
-1688 QEQHEMARVLSEAF
+1688 QEHHEMAQVLSEAF
-1702 EVVRAELSSLPQS
+1702 EAVRAELSSLPQS
-1715 SPSPSGEPAA
+1715 SPPSPSGEPAA
-1725 GGSLCMLACRPVG
+1725 GGSLCTVGCRPVG
-1738 PGTGGSGSGEE
+1738 PGTGGSGSGSGEE

-1774 VS
+1774 LS

>member
-7 TIKSR
+7 TIKNR

-32 KENLTNKVTLEK
+32 KENLSSKVTLEK

-104 FVVTGES
+104 YVVTGES
-111 GHMPAVRVWDVA
+111 GHMPAVRVWEVA
-123 ERTQVAELQEHK
+123 ERSQVAELHEHK

-155 QHDMIIN
+155 QHDMMVN

-185 FSDDSN
+185 FSDDSS

-211 SKVNATVPLLGRSG
+211 SKVSATVPLLGRSG

-242 GRKAGSTFCIT
+242 GRKDGSTFCIT
-253 SSGLLCEFNDKRL
+253 SSGLLCEFNEKRL

-271 ELRKNDS
+271 ELRNNDS
-278 VTTSQATS
+278 ITTTQATS
-286 LSVTDELIFCGC
+286 LSVTEELIFCGC

-338 HKMDARCPDTV
+338 HKVDARYPDTV

-395 VEVYPDRV
+395 VEVYPDRI
-403 SDGRQP
+403 SDGEQA

-424 VRLWNTDG
+424 IRLWNTDG
-432 HNTTLSRNV
+432 HSTTLSHNV

-482 GIRTVCVSP
+482 GIRTMCVSP

-508 DLESMGEILNVQAH
+508 ELDSMDEILNVQAH

-549 IHVLDAEREYSLL
+549 IHVLDAEQEYSLL

-575 RFAADEGKVRMISC
+575 RFAANDGKVRMISC

-624 DIDPTRKYAVIGC
+624 DIDPTRKYAAIGC

-727 CIFVWRLAP
+727 CIFMWRLAP

-741 MRQRLSD
+741 MRQRLSE
-748 LKQNGKPVQKTPPH
+748 LQQNGKPLQKTPPH
-762 KPCNLSTRREVHSTP
+762 KPSNLSVRREMHSAP
-777 PIVTMS
+777 PIATMS

-792 EGIEEEDEEERVS
+792 EEGIEEEDEEESS

-814 GEDTDTSDEKHNS
+814 GEETDTSEEKPNAHGR
-827 HELKRENSFGR
+827 EVKRENQFYR
-838 RSSQG
+838 CSSQG
-843 SHHSEDRGPR
+843 SHRSEDRGPR
-853 PRRRWSRRMDSMDLM
+853 PRRRWSRRTGSMDLM

-881 AMPPSSPT
+881 ALPHPSPT
-889 KTQTQPVSDS
+889 KTQADS
-899 FRDPFR
+899 YRDPFR
-905 EDELGSTI
+905 PGERGSTV
-913 SLQPLTAWGESEQ
+913 SLQPLTAWGGECDQS
-926 RSQQRPKYI
+926 SQLRPHYI
-935 MLSPQTPNTET
+935 TLSPQTPETES
-946 GPVLYPDG
+946 GPVLFPDG
-954 FEDRVSLAGS
+954 CEDRLSLAGS

-978 RTVKGYQNHN
+978 RTGKGHQN
-988 QWSQGHHDKHSSD
+988 QGSQAHHEKHSPD
-1001 SAFSVDYS
+1001 SACSVDYS
-1009 SSRLSSPDSQQQP
+1009 SSRLSSPDQA

-1027 EPMEPLSMDGNS
+1027 EPTEPLSVDGNS

-1045 ELEVEEEGGVGRGD
+1045 ELEEEEERGRGE
-1059 AKGMTVVPQTPDQ
+1059 AQGTTAVPQTPDQ

-1079 FGNLAELNNPVSPT
+1079 FGNLAELNRPVSPT
-1093 RVATPDSIS
+1093 RVVTPESIS
-1102 ISSKFLSQCA
+1102 ISSKFLSQGG
-1112 TGSRTSFP
+1112 TGRTVFP
-1120 FLSKSIGEGKVG
+1120 FPSKSGGEGKLAD
-1132 SGVVKPLVSQVR
+1132 SVVRPPVSEVR
-1144 PLMEHNQG
+1144 PLMEHIQG
-1152 QSHNQDR
+1152 KGSVE
-1159 DQTQSQGYSQSQ
+1159 YSK
-1171 DYGHSQR
+1171 GAPG
-1178 KLSED
+1178 KL
-1183 SQKGPTGRLEVVDTT
+1183 QVVDSTPA
-1198 EKCFNLRASPLRKK
+1198 EKALNLRSSPMRKK
-1212 LFNPAVDSR
+1212 LCNPAVDSR

-1227 AKAAASHLTTTGM
+1227 AKAAASHVTSNGI

-1248 LHTEDMPLTLSR
+1248 LHTEDMPLTSSR
-1260 PSKEVAPLTQH
+1260 PSKEVAPQPLQSH
-1271 SQFHHSQASEGPVTL
+1271 SRERPVTL
-1286 PTTPRSTL
+1286 PSTPRRVL
-1294 PSMPPFCS
+1294 PSVPPQHS
-1302 PTSPQPQDNTSTS
+1302 PTSPQARDSSGHN
-1315 HSTATM
+1315 TATT
-1321 PRSLKSRCS
+1321 PRGLKSRYS

-1345 VSMGDNLNVTEE
+1345 ASMGDSLNVAEE
-1357 ESGSGSSSN
+1357 EPGTESMESRRGSGFDTSRSLSKPCTPVAAASSPSSLGLTTPHAAVIPTLN
-1366 TSNSNPPM
+1366 ASPPSNS
-1374 TKSQSC
+1374 SH
-1380 STQSPSTK
+1380 SP
-1388 TSIPVAMVSSA
+1388 A
-1399 SSSLS
+1399 S
-1404 GMGLAMPQAAVF
+1404 
-1416 PTLIASSNSNP
+1416 
-1427 TTKSLQAKLTCS
+1427 KSLQAKLTYS
-1439 TRPQLNLD
+1439 GRPQLNMD
-1447 ISKSLPDKPSLAVFT
+1447 IPKPLPDKPSLAVFT
-1462 PNGTSKTTT
+1462 PISPSN
-1471 TSSKTVKED
+1471 D
-1480 NLSPRSPVSLLPQQ
+1480 NPASRSPGSSLPQQ
-1494 GQNQPPPLS
+1494 GQTQPALS
-1503 NNVQLVI
+1503 NKVQLVT
-1510 ALSPSPAAP
+1510 AQAPSPGG
-1519 VETSLVQ
+1519 
-1526 SPEAE
+1526 PEAE
-1531 QLGLTAELRPEAPV
+1531 QGGLTTELRPEAPGA
-1545 VDNRLEQPKAEECQG
+1545 DNTLEQPRWEQSQG
-1560 LTQEE
+1560 LSQEE
-1565 SPVTELSLQGNP
+1565 RPTTEVSVQGCP
-1577 VYLLSQRGP
+1577 VYLLSSLGS

-1597 PSFTLSSLRLGLPL
+1597 PSFILSSLRLGLPL
-1611 TSTKHFFTTGAL
+1611 AGTKLLFTPGAV
-1623 WPAVSTPMYSSPSPC
+1623 WPVISASTPMYASPS

-1645 RFLSIDNSLS
+1645 HFLLKDGSLN

-1660 VLASELQNSFRKASW
+1660 VVASELQSTFRKASQ

-1681 SVPVASR
+1681 RVPLDSS
-1688 QEQHEMARVLSEAF
+1688 QEHHEMARVLSEAF
-1702 EVVRAELSSLPQS
+1702 EVVRSELGSLPQS
-1715 SPSPSGEPAA
+1715 TPPSPSGGPAA
-1725 GGSLCMLACRPVG
+1725 GGPLCALGCPPLG
-1738 PGTGGSGSGEE
+1738 PGTGESGSGEE

-1766 EKRLDNNQ
+1766 EKRLDNKQ
-1774 VS
+1774 HF

>member
-1 MTVEGS
+1 MTMEGS

-424 VRLWNTDG
+424 VRLWNIDG

-482 GIRTVCVSP
+482 GIRTMCVSP

-913 SLQPLTAWGESEQ
+913 SLQPLTVWGESEQ

-978 RTVKGYQNHN
+978 RSVKGYQNHN

-1027 EPMEPLSMDGNS
+1027 EPIEPLGMDGNS

-1059 AKGMTVVPQTPDQ
+1059 AKGRTVVPQTPDQ

-1102 ISSKFLSQCA
+1102 ISSKFLSQCYP
-1112 TGSRTSFP
+1112 GSRTSFP

-1159 DQTQSQGYSQSQ
+1159 DQSQDYSQSQ

-1212 LFNPAVDSR
+1212 VFNPAVDSR

-1227 AKAAASHLTTTGM
+1227 AKATASHLTTTGM
-1240 RKSQSVQN
+1240 RKSQSVHN
-1248 LHTEDMPLTLSR
+1248 LHTEDMPLTLPR
-1260 PSKEVAPLTQH
+1260 PSKEVAPLTHH
-1271 SQFHHSQASEGPVTL
+1271 SQFHHSQASEGPGTL
-1286 PTTPRSTL
+1286 SITPRSTL

-1345 VSMGDNLNVTEE
+1345 VSMGDDLNVTEE

-1380 STQSPSTK
+1380 SSQSPSTK

-1416 PTLIASSNSNP
+1416 PTLIASSNPNP

-1494 GQNQPPPLS
+1494 GQNQPPLLS

-1545 VDNRLEQPKAEECQG
+1545 VDNRLEQPKTEECQG

-1586 GQDRTG
+1586 GQDRT
-1592 LLQRS
+1592 
-1597 PSFTLSSLRLGLPL
+1597 
-1611 TSTKHFFTTGAL
+1611 
-1623 WPAVSTPMYSSPSPC
+1623 
-1638 PCPPSLN
+1638 
-1645 RFLSIDNSLS
+1645 DNSLS

-1715 SPSPSGEPAA
+1715 SPPSPSGEPAA

>member
-51 GNRALACDPRSGL
+51 GNRALACDPCSGL

-82 QHHILNSSRKTITT
+82 QHHILNSS
-96 LSFSPDGK
+96 SPSSQ
-104 FVVTGES
+104 S

-253 SSGLLCEFNDKRL
+253 SSGLLCEFSDKRL

-271 ELRKNDS
+271 ELR
-278 VTTSQATS
+278 TSQATS

-390 ACVWS
+390 ACVWN

-482 GIRTVCVSP
+482 GIRTMCVSP

-575 RFAADEGKVRMISC
+575 RFAANEGKVRMISC

-600 QKSDEGTVFTR
+600 QKSDEGTMFTR

-748 LKQNGKPVQKTPPH
+748 LKQNGKPVQKTPLH
-762 KPCNLSTRREVHSTP
+762 KPCNLRYLH
-777 PIVTMS
+777 
-783 SDSDKEVEE
+783 
-792 EGIEEEDEEERVS
+792 
-805 PYMVSGCSA
+805 
-814 GEDTDTSDEKHNS
+814 
-827 HELKRENSFGR
+827 
-838 RSSQG
+838 
-843 SHHSEDRGPR
+843 
-853 PRRRWSRRMDSMDLM
+853 
-868 VKSMLDLRQLDSF
+868 
-881 AMPPSSPT
+881 
-889 KTQTQPVSDS
+889 
-899 FRDPFR
+899 
-905 EDELGSTI
+905 
-913 SLQPLTAWGESEQ
+913 
-926 RSQQRPKYI
+926 
-935 MLSPQTPNTET
+935 
-946 GPVLYPDG
+946 
-954 FEDRVSLAGS
+954 

-973 GPGAS
+973 GPS
-978 RTVKGYQNHN
+978 RSVKGYQNYN
-988 QWSQGHHDKHSSD
+988 QWSQGHHDKHSPD
-1001 SAFSVDYS
+1001 SACSVDYS
-1009 SSRLSSPDSQQQP
+1009 NSRLFSPDNP
-1022 PGEDS
+1022 
-1027 EPMEPLSMDGNS
+1027 EPTEPLSVDGNS
-1039 SELDME
+1039 SELDLE

-1059 AKGMTVVPQTPDQ
+1059 AKGVTVVPQTPDQ

-1079 FGNLAELNNPVSPT
+1079 FGNLAELNDPGKN
-1093 RVATPDSIS
+1093 RVYI
-1102 ISSKFLSQCA
+1102 
-1112 TGSRTSFP
+1112 
-1120 FLSKSIGEGKVG
+1120 
-1132 SGVVKPLVSQVR
+1132 
-1144 PLMEHNQG
+1144 
-1152 QSHNQDR
+1152 
-1159 DQTQSQGYSQSQ
+1159 
-1171 DYGHSQR
+1171 
-1178 KLSED
+1178 
-1183 SQKGPTGRLEVVDTT
+1183 
-1198 EKCFNLRASPLRKK
+1198 
-1212 LFNPAVDSR
+1212 
-1221 RMVSPV
+1221 
-1227 AKAAASHLTTTGM
+1227 
-1240 RKSQSVQN
+1240 
-1248 LHTEDMPLTLSR
+1248 
-1260 PSKEVAPLTQH
+1260 
-1271 SQFHHSQASEGPVTL
+1271 PVTFSLAGIRHVGGNSHYPL
-1286 PTTPRSTL
+1286 P
-1294 PSMPPFCS
+1294 PPIQCFSAHC
-1302 PTSPQPQDNTSTS
+1302 PACPLLQPHLPQPQDNTSTS

-1366 TSNSNPPM
+1366 PPT

-1380 STQSPSTK
+1380 SSQSPSTK
-1388 TSIPVAMVSSA
+1388 ASFPVAMVSSV

-1404 GMGLAMPQAAVF
+1404 GMGLAMPQAAVI
-1416 PTLIASSNSNP
+1416 PNLIANPNP
-1427 TTKSLQAKLTCS
+1427 TTKSYYFIDHYLC
-1439 TRPQLNLD
+1439 
-1447 ISKSLPDKPSLAVFT
+1447 
-1462 PNGTSKTTT
+1462 
-1471 TSSKTVKED
+1471 
-1480 NLSPRSPVSLLPQQ
+1480 
-1494 GQNQPPPLS
+1494 
-1503 NNVQLVI
+1503 
-1510 ALSPSPAAP
+1510 
-1519 VETSLVQ
+1519 
-1526 SPEAE
+1526 
-1531 QLGLTAELRPEAPV
+1531 LG
-1545 VDNRLEQPKAEECQG
+1545 D
-1560 LTQEE
+1560 
-1565 SPVTELSLQGNP
+1565 
-1577 VYLLSQRGP
+1577 
-1586 GQDRTG
+1586 
-1592 LLQRS
+1592 
-1597 PSFTLSSLRLGLPL
+1597 
-1611 TSTKHFFTTGAL
+1611 
-1623 WPAVSTPMYSSPSPC
+1623 
-1638 PCPPSLN
+1638 
-1645 RFLSIDNSLS
+1645 
-1655 MESCR
+1655 
-1660 VLASELQNSFRKASW
+1660 
-1675 FYRMVN
+1675 
-1681 SVPVASR
+1681 
-1688 QEQHEMARVLSEAF
+1688 AF
-1702 EVVRAELSSLPQS
+1702 EVVRAELSSLSQS
-1715 SPSPSGEPAA
+1715 
-1725 GGSLCMLACRPVG
+1725 
-1738 PGTGGSGSGEE
+1738 TGGSGSGEE

-1766 EKRLDNNQ
+1766 EKRLRKYE
-1774 VS
+1774 

>member
-1 MTVEGS
+1 MMTMEGS

-271 ELRKNDS
+271 ELR
-278 VTTSQATS
+278 TSQATS

-424 VRLWNTDG
+424 VRLWNIDG

-482 GIRTVCVSP
+482 GIRTMCVSP

-762 KPCNLSTRREVHSTP
+762 KPCNL
-777 PIVTMS
+777 
-783 SDSDKEVEE
+783 
-792 EGIEEEDEEERVS
+792 
-805 PYMVSGCSA
+805 
-814 GEDTDTSDEKHNS
+814 
-827 HELKRENSFGR
+827 R

-913 SLQPLTAWGESEQ
+913 SLQPLTVWVISLWTFLCNVPPLVNQ
-926 RSQQRPKYI
+926 I
-935 MLSPQTPNTET
+935 
-946 GPVLYPDG
+946 VC
-954 FEDRVSLAGS
+954 VS
-964 EYLVKELLP
+964 
-973 GPGAS
+973 
-978 RTVKGYQNHN
+978 
-988 QWSQGHHDKHSSD
+988 
-1001 SAFSVDYS
+1001 
-1009 SSRLSSPDSQQQP
+1009 
-1022 PGEDS
+1022 DS
-1027 EPMEPLSMDGNS
+1027 EPIEPLGMDGNS

-1059 AKGMTVVPQTPDQ
+1059 AKGRTVVPQTPDQ

-1079 FGNLAELNNPVSPT
+1079 FGNLAELNNPGKNSLHPSYLLLDWYKT
-1093 RVATPDSIS
+1093 CCWKLP
-1102 ISSKFLSQCA
+1102 LSHA
-1112 TGSRTSFP
+1112 STNP
-1120 FLSKSIGEGKVG
+1120 MLLLI
-1132 SGVVKPLVSQVR
+1132 
-1144 PLMEHNQG
+1144 
-1152 QSHNQDR
+1152 
-1159 DQTQSQGYSQSQ
+1159 
-1171 DYGHSQR
+1171 
-1178 KLSED
+1178 
-1183 SQKGPTGRLEVVDTT
+1183 EV
-1198 EKCFNLRASPLRKK
+1198 
-1212 LFNPAVDSR
+1212 FNPAVDSR

-1227 AKAAASHLTTTGM
+1227 AKATASHLTTTGM
-1240 RKSQSVQN
+1240 RKSQSVHN
-1248 LHTEDMPLTLSR
+1248 LHTEGETLRKGFEGPGTLSI
-1260 PSKEVAPLTQH
+1260 
-1271 SQFHHSQASEGPVTL
+1271 
-1286 PTTPRSTL
+1286 TPRSTL

-1345 VSMGDNLNVTEE
+1345 VSMGDDLNVTEE

-1374 TKSQSC
+1374 TKSQ
-1380 STQSPSTK
+1380 T
-1388 TSIPVAMVSSA
+1388 
-1399 SSSLS
+1399 
-1404 GMGLAMPQAAVF
+1404 AVF
-1416 PTLIASSNSNP
+1416 PTLIASSNPNP

-1447 ISKSLPDKPSLAVFT
+1447 ISKSLPDKPSLA
-1462 PNGTSKTTT
+1462 
-1471 TSSKTVKED
+1471 D

-1494 GQNQPPPLS
+1494 GQNQPPLLS

-1531 QLGLTAELRPEAPV
+1531 QLGLTAELMV
-1545 VDNRLEQPKAEECQG
+1545 
-1560 LTQEE
+1560 
-1565 SPVTELSLQGNP
+1565 SHSL
-1577 VYLLSQRGP
+1577 
-1586 GQDRTG
+1586 
-1592 LLQRS
+1592 
-1597 PSFTLSSLRLGLPL
+1597 
-1611 TSTKHFFTTGAL
+1611 K
-1623 WPAVSTPMYSSPSPC
+1623 
-1638 PCPPSLN
+1638 
-1645 RFLSIDNSLS
+1645 
-1655 MESCR
+1655 
-1660 VLASELQNSFRKASW
+1660 
-1675 FYRMVN
+1675 
-1681 SVPVASR
+1681 ASR

-1715 SPSPSGEPAA
+1715 SPPSPSGEPAA

>member
-253 SSGLLCEFNDKRL
+253 SSGLLCEFSDKRL

-271 ELRKNDS
+271 ELR
-278 VTTSQATS
+278 TSQATS

-390 ACVWS
+390 ACVWN

-482 GIRTVCVSP
+482 GIRTMCVSP

-575 RFAADEGKVRMISC
+575 RFAANEGKVRMISC

-748 LKQNGKPVQKTPPH
+748 LKQNGKPVQKTPLH
-762 KPCNLSTRREVHSTP
+762 KPCSQL
-777 PIVTMS
+777 
-783 SDSDKEVEE
+783 
-792 EGIEEEDEEERVS
+792 
-805 PYMVSGCSA
+805 
-814 GEDTDTSDEKHNS
+814 
-827 HELKRENSFGR
+827 ENSFGR

-905 EDELGSTI
+905 EEELGSTI
-913 SLQPLTAWGESEQ
+913 SLQPLTAWVISLWTFLCNVPLLVNQ
-926 RSQQRPKYI
+926 I
-935 MLSPQTPNTET
+935 
-946 GPVLYPDG
+946 VC
-954 FEDRVSLAGS
+954 VSDP
-964 EYLVKELLP
+964 EL
-973 GPGAS
+973 
-978 RTVKGYQNHN
+978 T
-988 QWSQGHHDKHSSD
+988 
-1001 SAFSVDYS
+1001 
-1009 SSRLSSPDSQQQP
+1009 
-1022 PGEDS
+1022 
-1027 EPMEPLSMDGNS
+1027 EPLSVDGNS
-1039 SELDME
+1039 SELDLE

-1059 AKGMTVVPQTPDQ
+1059 AKGVTVVPQTPDQ

-1079 FGNLAELNNPVSPT
+1079 FGNLAELNNPGKNRVYIPVTFSLTGIRHPNHLPLFSVS
-1093 RVATPDSIS
+1093 
-1102 ISSKFLSQCA
+1102 L
-1112 TGSRTSFP
+1112 
-1120 FLSKSIGEGKVG
+1120 L
-1132 SGVVKPLVSQVR
+1132 L
-1144 PLMEHNQG
+1144 
-1152 QSHNQDR
+1152 
-1159 DQTQSQGYSQSQ
+1159 
-1171 DYGHSQR
+1171 
-1178 KLSED
+1178 
-1183 SQKGPTGRLEVVDTT
+1183 
-1198 EKCFNLRASPLRKK
+1198 
-1212 LFNPAVDSR
+1212 
-1221 RMVSPV
+1221 PV
-1227 AKAAASHLTTTGM
+1227 
-1240 RKSQSVQN
+1240 
-1248 LHTEDMPLTLSR
+1248 DMPLTLSR
-1260 PSKEVAPLTQH
+1260 PSKEVAPLPHH
-1271 SQFHHSQASEGPVTL
+1271 SQFHHSQASEGQVTL
-1286 PTTPRSTL
+1286 
-1294 PSMPPFCS
+1294 

-1366 TSNSNPPM
+1366 TSIPPT

-1380 STQSPSTK
+1380 SSHSPSTK
-1388 TSIPVAMVSSA
+1388 ASFPVAMVSSA

-1404 GMGLAMPQAAVF
+1404 GMGLAMMV
-1416 PTLIASSNSNP
+1416 SH
-1427 TTKSLQAKLTCS
+1427 SLK
-1439 TRPQLNLD
+1439 
-1447 ISKSLPDKPSLAVFT
+1447 
-1462 PNGTSKTTT
+1462 
-1471 TSSKTVKED
+1471 
-1480 NLSPRSPVSLLPQQ
+1480 
-1494 GQNQPPPLS
+1494 
-1503 NNVQLVI
+1503 
-1510 ALSPSPAAP
+1510 
-1519 VETSLVQ
+1519 
-1526 SPEAE
+1526 
-1531 QLGLTAELRPEAPV
+1531 
-1545 VDNRLEQPKAEECQG
+1545 
-1560 LTQEE
+1560 
-1565 SPVTELSLQGNP
+1565 
-1577 VYLLSQRGP
+1577 
-1586 GQDRTG
+1586 
-1592 LLQRS
+1592 
-1597 PSFTLSSLRLGLPL
+1597 
-1611 TSTKHFFTTGAL
+1611 
-1623 WPAVSTPMYSSPSPC
+1623 
-1638 PCPPSLN
+1638 
-1645 RFLSIDNSLS
+1645 
-1655 MESCR
+1655 
-1660 VLASELQNSFRKASW
+1660 
-1675 FYRMVN
+1675 
-1681 SVPVASR
+1681 ASR

-1715 SPSPSGEPAA
+1715 SLPSPSGEPAA
-1725 GGSLCMLACRPVG
+1725 GGSLCTLGCRPVG